1 MNAAVSGDSPCV
13 DERGRMQAKTL
24 LLAGTTLLMAPAA
37 ASAQDAPLPVAGQ
50 QPAEAPAA
58 ADNPPTEY
66 EEEDA
71 NTIVVTGT
79 RPRGSVVGDIPP
91 ENVLTPTDVRAT
103 GANDVTELL
112 EALAPQ
118 LGSAR
123 GRGGERPI
131 MLLNGQRVSSF
142 REIHDIPTEAI
153 SRVEILPEEV
163 ALKYG
168 YRADQRVVNIVLRER
183 FRSTVVSVEGTAAT
197 EGGYGAGEAD
207 LTRLM
212 IGRDSRTTL
221 DLDAEAN
228 SALTE
233 AERDILLED
242 ESGPDPRRART
253 LLGSGRQITATVTH
267 NRQLGTVGTTVN
279 AEVERNQGRS
289 LIGLGESLLE
299 PLARD
304 TVRESAHAGL
314 ALNGN
319 VSDWRWSV
327 TGNADAARNVSET
340 DRDSTDVRDRA
351 VTRTLSGDLDAV
363 ANGNVFRLPAGDAGA
378 TVRVGAS
385 TTNLDSDRRRAGA
398 DVSTSLGRTRGT
410 AALNL
415 DLPVSRRNREF
426 AALGNLTVSGNAEVE
441 QLSDFGTLTTL
452 GAGLN
457 WSPLDRLNLLASWTR
472 EEGAPTV
479 QQLGEPVLE
488 TPETRIFDFTTG
500 ETVLVTAITGGNPA
514 LEADRRD
521 VLKLG
526 GNWKPLEETDLRLR
540 VDYVRSRLADPI
552 SSFPGPTAAL
562 EAAFPERFV
571 RNSQG
576 ELVSVDLRP
585 VNYDSAK
592 RDTLRLGFDF
602 SKPLK
607 SAPPSPAAMEALHRR
622 VATAQGAA
630 PEGVPRPDSGPPPDD
645 AVTIMHGQPGGGGRG
660 GSGGRFFGSGGREG
674 GRLTFSLT
682 DTVTL
687 VDEVTIRPGV
697 PKLDFLDGD
706 AVGQTGGRPRH
717 EVEAQAGYFNNG
729 FGARLAANWRSGTR
743 VDTATG
749 DELRFSP
756 LATFDLRL
764 FANLGQRLD
773 LVAKHPW
780 LRGTSLR
787 FEVSNLLDSKPKVRN
802 SLGDVPFGYQA
813 DLLDPLGRT
822 VSISLRKLFLPPPR
836 FFRRDAPTGSR
847 PAGED

>member
-1 MNAAVSGDSPCV
+1 MNA
-13 DERGRMQAKTL
+13 RTL
-24 LLAGTTLLMAPAA
+24 LLAGTALLMVPV
-37 ASAQDAPLPVAGQ
+37 SARSQDAPAAGQ
-50 QPAEAPAA
+50 QPAEAPPPA
-58 ADNPPTEY
+58 ADESLAEY
-66 EEEDA
+66 EEDDSD
-71 NTIVVTGT
+71 TIVVVGAK
-79 RPRGSVVGDIPP
+79 PRGSVIGDIPP
-91 ENVLTPTDVRAT
+91 ENVLTPADVRAT
-103 GANDVTELL
+103 GATDVTELL
-112 EALAPQ
+112 DALAPQ
-118 LGSAR
+118 IGSAR

-131 MLLNGQRVSSF
+131 MLLNGQRISSF
-142 REIHDIPTEAI
+142 RELRDLPTEAI

-183 FRSTVVSVEGTAAT
+183 FRSTVARVEGSAST
-197 EGGYGAGEAD
+197 EGGYGAGEAE

-212 IGRDSRTTL
+212 IGKDNRTSLNL
-221 DLDAEAN
+221 DIEAN
-228 SALTE
+228 SGLTE

-242 ESGPDPRRART
+242 SSEDSEPDPRDART

-267 NRQLGTVGTTVN
+267 NRQIGTVGATVN

-289 LIGLGESLLE
+289 LVGLGESLLE

-304 TVRESAHAGL
+304 TTRESAHAGM

-319 VSDWRWSV
+319 VGDWRWSV
-327 TGNADAARNVSET
+327 TGNADAARNVTET
-340 DRDSTDVRDRA
+340 DLDVASRDRA
-351 VTRTLSGDLDAV
+351 VSSTLSGDIDAV
-363 ANGNVFRLPAGDAGA
+363 ANGNLFRLPAGDAGA

-385 TTNLDSDRRRAGA
+385 TIHLDNDRRRDGSEF
-398 DVSTSLGRTRGT
+398 STTLGRTRGT

-415 DLPVSRRNREF
+415 DLPISRRNRDF
-426 AALGNLTVSGNAEVE
+426 AALGSLTLNGNAGVE
-441 QLSDFGTLTTL
+441 QLSDFGTMTTL

-479 QQLGEPVLE
+479 QQLGDPVLD
-488 TPETRIFDFTTG
+488 TPEARIFDFTTG
-500 ETVLVTAITGGNPA
+500 ETVLVTAITGGNRE

-526 GNWKPLEETDLRLR
+526 GNWKPFEETDLRLR
-540 VDYVRSRLADPI
+540 VDYVRSRLTDPI

-571 RNSQG
+571 RNSAG

-585 VNYDSAK
+585 VNFDSAR

-602 SKPLK
+602 SKSLK
-607 SAPPSPAAMEALHRR
+607 SAPPSPAVIEAFRARR
-622 VATAQGAA
+622 AAAGQGA
-630 PEGVPRPDSGPPPDD
+630 PTEGGPPPGGGPPPDD
-645 AVTIMHGQPGGGGRG
+645 ALIVRDGPPSGGGRG
-660 GSGGRFFGSGGREG
+660 GGGGRFFGGGREG
-674 GRLTFSLT
+674 GRLSFSLT
-682 DTVTL
+682 DTITL
-687 VDEVTIRPGV
+687 LDEVTIRPGV
-697 PKLDFLDGD
+697 PKLDYLDGD
-706 AVGQTGGRPRH
+706 AVGQSGGRPRH

-729 FGARLAANWRSGTR
+729 LGARLAANWRSGSR
-743 VDTATG
+743 VNTATG

-787 FEVSNLLDSKPKVRN
+787 FEVSNLFDSKPGVRN
-802 SLGDVPFGYQA
+802 SLGDIPFGYQA

-822 VSISLRKLFLPPPR
+822 VSVTFRKLFLPPPR
-836 FFRRDAPTGSR
+836 FFRRDGAAGGGPV
-847 PAGED
+847 GED

>member
-1 MNAAVSGDSPCV
+1 MNA
-13 DERGRMQAKTL
+13 RTL
-24 LLAGTTLLMAPAA
+24 LLAGTALLMVPV
-37 ASAQDAPLPVAGQ
+37 SARSQDAPAAGQ
-50 QPAEAPAA
+50 QPAEAPPPA
-58 ADNPPTEY
+58 ADESLAEY
-66 EEEDA
+66 EEDDSD
-71 NTIVVTGT
+71 TIVVVGAK
-79 RPRGSVVGDIPP
+79 PRGSVIGDIPP
-91 ENVLTPTDVRAT
+91 ENVLTPADVRAT
-103 GANDVTELL
+103 GATDVTELL
-112 EALAPQ
+112 DALAPQ
-118 LGSAR
+118 IGSAR

-131 MLLNGQRVSSF
+131 MLLNGQRISSF
-142 REIHDIPTEAI
+142 RELRDLPTEAI

-183 FRSTVVSVEGTAAT
+183 FRSTVARVEGSAST
-197 EGGYGAGEAD
+197 EGGYGAGEAE

-212 IGRDSRTTL
+212 IGKDSRTSLNL
-221 DLDAEAN
+221 DIEAN
-228 SALTE
+228 SGLTE

-242 ESGPDPRRART
+242 SSEDSEPDPRDART

-267 NRQLGTVGTTVN
+267 NRQIGTVGATVN

-289 LIGLGESLLE
+289 LVGLGESLLE

-304 TVRESAHAGL
+304 TTRESAHAGM

-319 VSDWRWSV
+319 VGDWRWSV
-327 TGNADAARNVSET
+327 TGNADAARNVTET
-340 DRDSTDVRDRA
+340 DLDVASRDRA
-351 VTRTLSGDLDAV
+351 VSSTLSGDIDAV
-363 ANGNVFRLPAGDAGA
+363 ANGNLFRLPAGDAGA

-385 TTNLDSDRRRAGA
+385 TIHLDNDRRRDGSEF
-398 DVSTSLGRTRGT
+398 STTLGRTRGT

-415 DLPVSRRNREF
+415 DLPISRRNRDF
-426 AALGNLTVSGNAEVE
+426 AALGSLTLNGNAGVE
-441 QLSDFGTLTTL
+441 QLSDFGTMTTL

-479 QQLGEPVLE
+479 QQLGDPVLD

-500 ETVLVTAITGGNPA
+500 ETVLVTAITGGNRE

-526 GNWKPLEETDLRLR
+526 GNWKPFEETDLRLR
-540 VDYVRSRLADPI
+540 VDYVRSRLTDPI

-571 RNSQG
+571 RNSAG

-585 VNYDSAK
+585 VNFDSAR
-592 RDTLRLGFDF
+592 RDTFRLGFDF
-602 SKPLK
+602 SKSLK
-607 SAPPSPAAMEALHRR
+607 SAPPSPAVIEAFR
-622 VATAQGAA
+622 ATRAAAGQGA
-630 PEGVPRPDSGPPPDD
+630 PTEGGPPPGGGPPPDD
-645 AVTIMHGQPGGGGRG
+645 ALIVRDGPPSG
-660 GSGGRFFGSGGREG
+660 GGRFFGGGREG
-674 GRLTFSLT
+674 GRLSFSLT
-682 DTVTL
+682 DTITL
-687 VDEVTIRPGV
+687 LDEVTIGPGV
-697 PKLDFLDGD
+697 PKLDYLDGD
-706 AVGQTGGRPRH
+706 AVGQSGGRPRH

-729 FGARLAANWRSGTR
+729 LGARLAANWRSGSR
-743 VDTATG
+743 VNTATG

-773 LVAKHPW
+773 LVARHPW

-787 FEVSNLLDSKPKVRN
+787 LEVSNLFDSKPGVRN
-802 SLGDVPFGYQA
+802 SLGDIPFGYQA

-822 VSISLRKLFLPPPR
+822 VSVTFRKLFLPPPR
-836 FFRRDAPTGSR
+836 FFRRDGAAGGGPV
-847 PAGED
+847 GED

>member
-1 MNAAVSGDSPCV
+1 MNA
-13 DERGRMQAKTL
+13 RTL
-24 LLAGTTLLMAPAA
+24 LLAGTALLMVPV
-37 ASAQDAPLPVAGQ
+37 SARSQDAPAAGQ
-50 QPAEAPAA
+50 QPAEAPPPA
-58 ADNPPTEY
+58 ADESLAEY
-66 EEEDA
+66 EEDDSD
-71 NTIVVTGT
+71 TIVVVGAK
-79 RPRGSVVGDIPP
+79 PRGSVIGDIPP
-91 ENVLTPTDVRAT
+91 ENVLTPADVRAT
-103 GANDVTELL
+103 GATDVTELL
-112 EALAPQ
+112 DALAPQ
-118 LGSAR
+118 IGSAR

-131 MLLNGQRVSSF
+131 MLLNGQRISSF
-142 REIHDIPTEAI
+142 RELRDLPTEAI

-183 FRSTVVSVEGTAAT
+183 FRSTVARVEGSAST
-197 EGGYGAGEAD
+197 EGGYGAGEAE

-212 IGRDSRTTL
+212 IGKDNRTSLNL
-221 DLDAEAN
+221 DIEAN
-228 SALTE
+228 SGLTE

-242 ESGPDPRRART
+242 SSEDSEPDPRDART

-267 NRQLGTVGTTVN
+267 NRQIGTVGATVN

-289 LIGLGESLLE
+289 LVGLGESLLE

-304 TVRESAHAGL
+304 TTRESAHAGM

-319 VSDWRWSV
+319 VGDWRWSV
-327 TGNADAARNVSET
+327 TGNADAARNVTET
-340 DRDSTDVRDRA
+340 DLDVASRDRA
-351 VTRTLSGDLDAV
+351 VSSTLSGDIDAV
-363 ANGNVFRLPAGDAGA
+363 ANGNLFRLPAGDAGA

-385 TTNLDSDRRRAGA
+385 TIHLDNDRRRDGSEF
-398 DVSTSLGRTRGT
+398 STTLGRTRGT

-415 DLPVSRRNREF
+415 DLPISRRNRDF
-426 AALGNLTVSGNAEVE
+426 AALGSLTLNGNAGVE
-441 QLSDFGTLTTL
+441 QLSDFGTMTTL

-479 QQLGEPVLE
+479 QQLGDPVLD
-488 TPETRIFDFTTG
+488 TPEARIFDFTTG
-500 ETVLVTAITGGNPA
+500 ETVLVTAITGGNRE

-526 GNWKPLEETDLRLR
+526 GNWKPFEETDLRLR
-540 VDYVRSRLADPI
+540 VDYVRSRLTDPI

-571 RNSQG
+571 RNSAG

-585 VNYDSAK
+585 VNFDSAR
-592 RDTLRLGFDF
+592 RDTFRLGFDF
-602 SKPLK
+602 SKSLK
-607 SAPPSPAAMEALHRR
+607 SAPPSPAVIEAFRARR
-622 VATAQGAA
+622 AAAGQGA
-630 PEGVPRPDSGPPPDD
+630 PTEGGPPPGGEPPPDD
-645 AVTIMHGQPGGGGRG
+645 ALIVRDGPPSGGGRG
-660 GSGGRFFGSGGREG
+660 GGGGRFFGGGREG

-682 DTVTL
+682 DTITL

-697 PKLDFLDGD
+697 PKLDYLDGD
-706 AVGQTGGRPRH
+706 AVGQSGGRPRH

-729 FGARLAANWRSGTR
+729 LGARLAANWRSGSR
-743 VDTATG
+743 VNTATG

-773 LVAKHPW
+773 LVARHPW

-787 FEVSNLLDSKPKVRN
+787 LEVSNLFDSKPGVRN
-802 SLGDVPFGYQA
+802 SLGDIPFGYQA

-822 VSISLRKLFLPPPR
+822 VSVTFRKLFLPPPR
-836 FFRRDAPTGSR
+836 FFRRDGAAGGGPV
-847 PAGED
+847 GED

>member
-1 MNAAVSGDSPCV
+1 MNA
-13 DERGRMQAKTL
+13 RTL
-24 LLAGTTLLMAPAA
+24 LLAGTALLMVPV
-37 ASAQDAPLPVAGQ
+37 SARSQDAPAAGQ
-50 QPAEAPAA
+50 QPAEAPPPA
-58 ADNPPTEY
+58 ADESLAEY
-66 EEEDA
+66 EEDDSD
-71 NTIVVTGT
+71 TIVVVGAK
-79 RPRGSVVGDIPP
+79 PRGSVIGDIPP
-91 ENVLTPTDVRAT
+91 ENVLTPADVRAT
-103 GANDVTELL
+103 GATDVTELL
-112 EALAPQ
+112 DALAPQ
-118 LGSAR
+118 IGSAR

-131 MLLNGQRVSSF
+131 MLLNGQRISSF
-142 REIHDIPTEAI
+142 RELRDLPTEAI

-183 FRSTVVSVEGTAAT
+183 FRSTVARVEGSAST
-197 EGGYGAGEAD
+197 EGGYGAGEAE

-212 IGRDSRTTL
+212 IGKDSRTSLNL
-221 DLDAEAN
+221 DIEAN
-228 SALTE
+228 SGLTE

-242 ESGPDPRRART
+242 SSEDSEPDPRDART

-267 NRQLGTVGTTVN
+267 NRQIGTVGATVN

-289 LIGLGESLLE
+289 LVGLGESLLE

-304 TVRESAHAGL
+304 TTRESAHAGM

-319 VSDWRWSV
+319 VGDWRWSV
-327 TGNADAARNVSET
+327 TGNADAARNVTET
-340 DRDSTDVRDRA
+340 DLDVASRDRA
-351 VTRTLSGDLDAV
+351 VSSTLSGDIDAV
-363 ANGNVFRLPAGDAGA
+363 ANGNLFRLPAGDAGA

-385 TTNLDSDRRRAGA
+385 TIHLDNDRRRDGSEF
-398 DVSTSLGRTRGT
+398 STTLGRTRGT

-415 DLPVSRRNREF
+415 DLPISRRNRDF
-426 AALGNLTVSGNAEVE
+426 AALGSLTLNGNAGVE
-441 QLSDFGTLTTL
+441 QLSDFGTMTTL

-479 QQLGEPVLE
+479 QQLGDPVLD
-488 TPETRIFDFTTG
+488 TPEARIFDFTTG
-500 ETVLVTAITGGNPA
+500 ETVLVTAITGGNRE

-526 GNWKPLEETDLRLR
+526 GNWKPFEETDLRLR
-540 VDYVRSRLADPI
+540 VDYVRSRLTDPI

-571 RNSQG
+571 RNSAG

-585 VNYDSAK
+585 VNFDSAR

-602 SKPLK
+602 SKSLK
-607 SAPPSPAAMEALHRR
+607 SAPPSPAVIEAFRARR
-622 VATAQGAA
+622 AAAGQGA
-630 PEGVPRPDSGPPPDD
+630 PTEGGPPPGGEPPPDD
-645 AVTIMHGQPGGGGRG
+645 ALIVRDGPPSG
-660 GSGGRFFGSGGREG
+660 GGRFFGGGREG
-674 GRLTFSLT
+674 GRLSFSLT
-682 DTVTL
+682 DTITL
-687 VDEVTIRPGV
+687 LDEVTIRPGV
-697 PKLDFLDGD
+697 PKLDYLDGD
-706 AVGQTGGRPRH
+706 AVGQSGGRPRH

-729 FGARLAANWRSGTR
+729 LGARLAANWRSGSR
-743 VDTATG
+743 VNTATG

-773 LVAKHPW
+773 LVARHPW

-787 FEVSNLLDSKPKVRN
+787 LEVSNLFDSKPGVRN
-802 SLGDVPFGYQA
+802 SLGDIPFGYQA

-822 VSISLRKLFLPPPR
+822 VSVTFRKLFLPPPR
-836 FFRRDAPTGSR
+836 FFRRDGA
-847 PAGED
+847 AGGGPVGDD

>member
-1 MNAAVSGDSPCV
+1 MNA
-13 DERGRMQAKTL
+13 RTL
-24 LLAGTTLLMAPAA
+24 LLAGTALLMVPV
-37 ASAQDAPLPVAGQ
+37 SARSQDAPAAGQ
-50 QPAEAPAA
+50 QPAEAP
-58 ADNPPTEY
+58 PPAGDESLAEY
-66 EEEDA
+66 EEDDSD
-71 NTIVVTGT
+71 TIVVVGAK
-79 RPRGSVVGDIPP
+79 PRGSVIGDIPP
-91 ENVLTPTDVRAT
+91 ENVLTPADVRAT
-103 GANDVTELL
+103 GATDVTELL
-112 EALAPQ
+112 DALAPQ
-118 LGSAR
+118 IGSAR

-131 MLLNGQRVSSF
+131 MLLNGQRISSF
-142 REIHDIPTEAI
+142 RELRDLPTEAI

-183 FRSTVVSVEGTAAT
+183 FRSTVARVEGSAST
-197 EGGYGAGEAD
+197 EGGYGAGEAE

-212 IGRDSRTTL
+212 IGKDSRTSLNL
-221 DLDAEAN
+221 DIEAN
-228 SALTE
+228 SGLTE

-242 ESGPDPRRART
+242 SSEDSEPDPRDART

-267 NRQLGTVGTTVN
+267 NRQIGTVGATVN

-289 LIGLGESLLE
+289 LVGLGESLLE

-304 TVRESAHAGL
+304 TTRESAHAGM

-319 VSDWRWSV
+319 VGDWRWSV
-327 TGNADAARNVSET
+327 TGNADAARNVTET
-340 DRDSTDVRDRA
+340 DLDVASRDRA
-351 VTRTLSGDLDAV
+351 VSSTLSGDIDAV
-363 ANGNVFRLPAGDAGA
+363 ANGNLFRLPAGDAGA

-385 TTNLDSDRRRAGA
+385 TIHLDNDRRRDGSEF
-398 DVSTSLGRTRGT
+398 STTLGRTRGT

-415 DLPVSRRNREF
+415 DLPISRRNRDF
-426 AALGNLTVSGNAEVE
+426 AALGSLTLNGNAGVE
-441 QLSDFGTLTTL
+441 QLSDFGTMTTL

-479 QQLGEPVLE
+479 QQLGDPVLD
-488 TPETRIFDFTTG
+488 TPEARICDFTTG
-500 ETVLVTAITGGNPA
+500 ETVLVTAITGGNRE

-526 GNWKPLEETDLRLR
+526 GNWKPFEETDLRLR
-540 VDYVRSRLADPI
+540 VDYVRSRLTDPI

-571 RNSQG
+571 RNSAG

-585 VNYDSAK
+585 VNFDSAR
-592 RDTLRLGFDF
+592 RDTFRLGFDF
-602 SKPLK
+602 SKSLK
-607 SAPPSPAAMEALHRR
+607 SAPPSPAVIEAFR
-622 VATAQGAA
+622 ATRAAAGQGA
-630 PEGVPRPDSGPPPDD
+630 PTEGGPPPAGEPPPDD
-645 AVTIMHGQPGGGGRG
+645 ALIVREGPPSGGGRG
-660 GSGGRFFGSGGREG
+660 GGGGRFFGGGREG

-682 DTVTL
+682 DTITL

-697 PKLDFLDGD
+697 PKLDYLDGD
-706 AVGQTGGRPRH
+706 AVGQSGGRPRH

-729 FGARLAANWRSGTR
+729 LGARLAANWRSGSR
-743 VDTATG
+743 VNTATG

-787 FEVSNLLDSKPKVRN
+787 FEVSNLFDSKPRVRN
-802 SLGDVPFGYQA
+802 SLGDIPFGYQA

-822 VSISLRKLFLPPPR
+822 VSVTFRKLFLPPPR
-836 FFRRDAPTGSR
+836 FFRRDGAAGGGPV
-847 PAGED
+847 GED

>member
-1 MNAAVSGDSPCV
+1 MNA
-13 DERGRMQAKTL
+13 RTL
-24 LLAGTTLLMAPAA
+24 LLAGTALLMVPV
-37 ASAQDAPLPVAGQ
+37 SARSQDAPAAGQ
-50 QPAEAPAA
+50 QPAEAPPPA
-58 ADNPPTEY
+58 ADESLAEY
-66 EEEDA
+66 EEDDSD
-71 NTIVVTGT
+71 TIVVVGAK
-79 RPRGSVVGDIPP
+79 PRGSVIGDIPP
-91 ENVLTPTDVRAT
+91 ENVLTPADVRAT
-103 GANDVTELL
+103 GATDVTELL
-112 EALAPQ
+112 DALAPQ
-118 LGSAR
+118 IGSAR

-131 MLLNGQRVSSF
+131 MLLNGQRISSF
-142 REIHDIPTEAI
+142 RELRDLPTEAI

-183 FRSTVVSVEGTAAT
+183 FRSTVARVEGSAST
-197 EGGYGAGEAD
+197 EGGYGAGEAE

-212 IGRDSRTTL
+212 IGKDSRTSLNL
-221 DLDAEAN
+221 DIEAN
-228 SALTE
+228 SGLTE

-242 ESGPDPRRART
+242 SSEDSEPDPRDART

-267 NRQLGTVGTTVN
+267 NRQIGTVGATVN

-289 LIGLGESLLE
+289 LVGLGESLLE

-304 TVRESAHAGL
+304 TTRESAHAGM

-319 VSDWRWSV
+319 VGDWRWSV
-327 TGNADAARNVSET
+327 TGNADAARNVTET
-340 DRDSTDVRDRA
+340 DLDVASRDRA
-351 VTRTLSGDLDAV
+351 VSSTLSGDIDAV
-363 ANGNVFRLPAGDAGA
+363 ANGNLFRLPAGDAGA

-385 TTNLDSDRRRAGA
+385 TIHLDNDRRRDGSEF
-398 DVSTSLGRTRGT
+398 STTLGRTRGT

-415 DLPVSRRNREF
+415 DLPISRRNRDF
-426 AALGNLTVSGNAEVE
+426 AALGSLTLNGNAGVE
-441 QLSDFGTLTTL
+441 QLSDFGTMTTL

-479 QQLGEPVLE
+479 QQLGDPVLD

-500 ETVLVTAITGGNPA
+500 ETVLVTAITGGNRE

-526 GNWKPLEETDLRLR
+526 GNWKPFEETDLRLR
-540 VDYVRSRLADPI
+540 VDYVRSRLTDPI

-571 RNSQG
+571 RNSAG

-585 VNYDSAK
+585 VNFDSAR
-592 RDTLRLGFDF
+592 RDTFRLGFDF
-602 SKPLK
+602 SKSLK
-607 SAPPSPAAMEALHRR
+607 SAPPSPAVIEAFR
-622 VATAQGAA
+622 ATRAAAGQGA
-630 PEGVPRPDSGPPPDD
+630 PTEGGPPPGGGPPPDD
-645 AVTIMHGQPGGGGRG
+645 ALIVRDGPPSGGGRG
-660 GSGGRFFGSGGREG
+660 GGGGRFFGGGREG
-674 GRLTFSLT
+674 GRLSFSLT
-682 DTVTL
+682 DTITL
-687 VDEVTIRPGV
+687 LDEVTIGPGV
-697 PKLDFLDGD
+697 PKLDYLDGD
-706 AVGQTGGRPRH
+706 AVGQSGGRPRH

-729 FGARLAANWRSGTR
+729 LGARLAANWRSGSR
-743 VDTATG
+743 VNTATG

-773 LVAKHPW
+773 LVARHPW

-787 FEVSNLLDSKPKVRN
+787 LEVSNLFDSKPGVRN
-802 SLGDVPFGYQA
+802 SLGDIPFGYQA

-822 VSISLRKLFLPPPR
+822 VSVTFRKLFLPPPR
-836 FFRRDAPTGSR
+836 FFRRDGAAGGGPV
-847 PAGED
+847 GED

>member
-1 MNAAVSGDSPCV
+1 MNA
-13 DERGRMQAKTL
+13 RTL
-24 LLAGTTLLMAPAA
+24 LLAGTALLMVPV
-37 ASAQDAPLPVAGQ
+37 SARSQDAPAAGQ
-50 QPAEAPAA
+50 QPAEAPPPA
-58 ADNPPTEY
+58 ADESLAEY
-66 EEEDA
+66 EEDDSD
-71 NTIVVTGT
+71 TIVVVGAK
-79 RPRGSVVGDIPP
+79 PRGSVIGDIPP
-91 ENVLTPTDVRAT
+91 ENVLTPADVRAT
-103 GANDVTELL
+103 GATDVTELL
-112 EALAPQ
+112 DALAPQ
-118 LGSAR
+118 IGSAR

-131 MLLNGQRVSSF
+131 MLLNGQRISSF
-142 REIHDIPTEAI
+142 RELRDLPTEAI

-183 FRSTVVSVEGTAAT
+183 FRSTVARVEGSAST
-197 EGGYGAGEAD
+197 EGGYGAGEAE

-212 IGRDSRTTL
+212 IGKDNRTSLNL
-221 DLDAEAN
+221 DIEAN
-228 SALTE
+228 SGLTE

-242 ESGPDPRRART
+242 SSEDSEPDPRDART

-267 NRQLGTVGTTVN
+267 NRQIGTVGATVN

-289 LIGLGESLLE
+289 LVGLGESLLE

-304 TVRESAHAGL
+304 TTRESAHAGM

-319 VSDWRWSV
+319 VGDWRWSV
-327 TGNADAARNVSET
+327 TGNADAARNVTET
-340 DRDSTDVRDRA
+340 DLDVASRDRA
-351 VTRTLSGDLDAV
+351 VSSTLSGDIDAV
-363 ANGNVFRLPAGDAGA
+363 ANGNLFRLPAGDAGA

-385 TTNLDSDRRRAGA
+385 TIHLDNDRRRDGSEF
-398 DVSTSLGRTRGT
+398 STTLGRTRGT

-415 DLPVSRRNREF
+415 DLPISRRNRDF
-426 AALGNLTVSGNAEVE
+426 AALGSLTLNGNAGVE
-441 QLSDFGTLTTL
+441 QLSDFGTMTTL

-479 QQLGEPVLE
+479 QQLGDPVLD

-500 ETVLVTAITGGNPA
+500 ETVLVTAITGGNRE

-526 GNWKPLEETDLRLR
+526 GNWKPFEETDLRLR
-540 VDYVRSRLADPI
+540 VDYVRSRLTDPI

-571 RNSQG
+571 RNSAG

-585 VNYDSAK
+585 VNFDSAR
-592 RDTLRLGFDF
+592 RDTFRLGFDF
-602 SKPLK
+602 SKSLK
-607 SAPPSPAAMEALHRR
+607 SAPPSPAVIEAFR
-622 VATAQGAA
+622 ATRAAAGQGA
-630 PEGVPRPDSGPPPDD
+630 PTEGGPPPGGGPPPDD
-645 AVTIMHGQPGGGGRG
+645 ALIVRDGPPSG
-660 GSGGRFFGSGGREG
+660 GGRFFGGGREG

-682 DTVTL
+682 DTITL

-697 PKLDFLDGD
+697 PKLDYLDGD
-706 AVGQTGGRPRH
+706 AVGQSGGRPRH

-729 FGARLAANWRSGTR
+729 LGARLAANWRSGSR
-743 VDTATG
+743 VNTATG

-773 LVAKHPW
+773 LVARHPW

-787 FEVSNLLDSKPKVRN
+787 LEVSNLFDSKPGVRN
-802 SLGDVPFGYQA
+802 SLGDIPFGYQA

-822 VSISLRKLFLPPPR
+822 VSVTFRKLFLPPPR
-836 FFRRDAPTGSR
+836 FFRRDGAAGGGPV
-847 PAGED
+847 GED

>member
-1 MNAAVSGDSPCV
+1 MNA
-13 DERGRMQAKTL
+13 RTL
-24 LLAGTTLLMAPAA
+24 LLAGTALLMVPV
-37 ASAQDAPLPVAGQ
+37 SARSQDAPAAGQ
-50 QPAEAPAA
+50 QPAEAPPPA
-58 ADNPPTEY
+58 ADESLAEY
-66 EEEDA
+66 EEDDSD
-71 NTIVVTGT
+71 TIVVVGAK
-79 RPRGSVVGDIPP
+79 PRGSVIGDIPP
-91 ENVLTPTDVRAT
+91 ENVLTPADVRAT
-103 GANDVTELL
+103 GATDVTELL
-112 EALAPQ
+112 DALAPQ
-118 LGSAR
+118 IGSAR

-131 MLLNGQRVSSF
+131 MLLNGQRISSF
-142 REIHDIPTEAI
+142 RELRDLPTEAI
-153 SRVEILPEEV
+153 SRVEVLPEEV

-183 FRSTVVSVEGTAAT
+183 FRSTVARVEGSAST
-197 EGGYGAGEAD
+197 EGGYGAGEAE

-212 IGRDSRTTL
+212 IGKDNRTSLNL
-221 DLDAEAN
+221 DIEAN
-228 SALTE
+228 SGLTE

-242 ESGPDPRRART
+242 SSEDSEPDPRDART

-267 NRQLGTVGTTVN
+267 NRQIGTVGATVN

-289 LIGLGESLLE
+289 LVGLGESLLE

-304 TVRESAHAGL
+304 TTRESAHAGM

-319 VSDWRWSV
+319 VGDWRWSV
-327 TGNADAARNVSET
+327 TGNADAARNVTET
-340 DRDSTDVRDRA
+340 DLDVASRDRA
-351 VTRTLSGDLDAV
+351 VSSTLSGDIDAV
-363 ANGNVFRLPAGDAGA
+363 ANGNLFRLPAGDAGA

-385 TTNLDSDRRRAGA
+385 TIHLDNDRRRDGSEF
-398 DVSTSLGRTRGT
+398 STTLGRTRGT

-415 DLPVSRRNREF
+415 DLPISRRNRDF
-426 AALGNLTVSGNAEVE
+426 AALGSLTLNGNAGVE
-441 QLSDFGTLTTL
+441 QLSDFGTMTTL

-479 QQLGEPVLE
+479 QQLGDPVLD
-488 TPETRIFDFTTG
+488 TPEARIFDFTTG
-500 ETVLVTAITGGNPA
+500 ETVLVTAITGGNRE

-526 GNWKPLEETDLRLR
+526 GNWKPFEETDLRLR
-540 VDYVRSRLADPI
+540 VDYVRSRLTDPI

-571 RNSQG
+571 RNSAG

-585 VNYDSAK
+585 VNFDSAR

-602 SKPLK
+602 SKSLK
-607 SAPPSPAAMEALHRR
+607 SAPPSPAVIEAFR
-622 VATAQGAA
+622 ATRAAAGQGA
-630 PEGVPRPDSGPPPDD
+630 PTEGGPPPGGGPPPDD
-645 AVTIMHGQPGGGGRG
+645 ALIVRDGPPSGGGRG
-660 GSGGRFFGSGGREG
+660 GGGGRFFGGGREG

-682 DTVTL
+682 DTITL
-687 VDEVTIRPGV
+687 LDEVTIRPGV
-697 PKLDFLDGD
+697 PKLDYLDGD
-706 AVGQTGGRPRH
+706 AVGQSGGRPRH

-729 FGARLAANWRSGTR
+729 LGARLSANWRSGSR
-743 VDTATG
+743 VNTATG

-787 FEVSNLLDSKPKVRN
+787 FEVSNLFDSKPGVRN
-802 SLGDVPFGYQA
+802 SLGDIPFGYQA

-822 VSISLRKLFLPPPR
+822 VSVTFRKLFLPPPR
-836 FFRRDAPTGSR
+836 FFRRDGAAGGGPV
-847 PAGED
+847 GED

>member
-1 MNAAVSGDSPCV
+1 MNA
-13 DERGRMQAKTL
+13 RTL
-24 LLAGTTLLMAPAA
+24 LLAGTALLMVPV
-37 ASAQDAPLPVAGQ
+37 SARSQDAPAAGQ
-50 QPAEAPAA
+50 QPAEAPPPA
-58 ADNPPTEY
+58 ADESLAEY
-66 EEEDA
+66 EEDDSD
-71 NTIVVTGT
+71 TIVVVGAK
-79 RPRGSVVGDIPP
+79 PRGSVIGDIPP
-91 ENVLTPTDVRAT
+91 ENVLTPADVRAT
-103 GANDVTELL
+103 GATDVTELL
-112 EALAPQ
+112 DALAPQ
-118 LGSAR
+118 IGSAR

-131 MLLNGQRVSSF
+131 MLLNGQRISSF
-142 REIHDIPTEAI
+142 RELRDLPTEAI

-183 FRSTVVSVEGTAAT
+183 FRSTVARVEGSAST
-197 EGGYGAGEAD
+197 EGGYGAGEAE

-212 IGRDSRTTL
+212 IGKDSRTSLNL
-221 DLDAEAN
+221 DIEAN
-228 SALTE
+228 SGLTE

-242 ESGPDPRRART
+242 SSEDSEPDPRDART

-267 NRQLGTVGTTVN
+267 NRQIGTVGATVN

-289 LIGLGESLLE
+289 LVGLGESLLE

-304 TVRESAHAGL
+304 TTRESAHAGM

-319 VSDWRWSV
+319 VGDWRWSV
-327 TGNADAARNVSET
+327 TGNADAARNVTET
-340 DRDSTDVRDRA
+340 DLDVASRDRA
-351 VTRTLSGDLDAV
+351 VSSTLSGDIDAV
-363 ANGNVFRLPAGDAGA
+363 ANGNLFRLPAGDAGA

-385 TTNLDSDRRRAGA
+385 TIHLDNDRRRDGSEF
-398 DVSTSLGRTRGT
+398 STTLGRTRGT

-415 DLPVSRRNREF
+415 DLPISRRNRDF
-426 AALGNLTVSGNAEVE
+426 AALGSLTLNGNAGVE
-441 QLSDFGTLTTL
+441 QLSDFGTMTTL

-479 QQLGEPVLE
+479 QQLGDPVLD

-500 ETVLVTAITGGNPA
+500 ETVLVTAITGGNRE

-526 GNWKPLEETDLRLR
+526 GNWKPFEETDLRLR
-540 VDYVRSRLADPI
+540 VDYVRSRLTDPI

-571 RNSQG
+571 RNSAG

-585 VNYDSAK
+585 VNFDSAR
-592 RDTLRLGFDF
+592 RDTFRLGFDF
-602 SKPLK
+602 SKSLK
-607 SAPPSPAAMEALHRR
+607 SAPPSPAVIEAFR
-622 VATAQGAA
+622 ATRAAAGQGA
-630 PEGVPRPDSGPPPDD
+630 PTEGGPPPGGGPPPDD
-645 AVTIMHGQPGGGGRG
+645 ALIVRDGPPSGGGRG
-660 GSGGRFFGSGGREG
+660 GGGGRFFGGGREG

-682 DTVTL
+682 DTITL

-697 PKLDFLDGD
+697 PKLDYLDGD
-706 AVGQTGGRPRH
+706 AVGQSGGRPRH

-729 FGARLAANWRSGTR
+729 LGARLAANWRSGSR
-743 VDTATG
+743 VNTATG

-773 LVAKHPW
+773 LVARHPW

-787 FEVSNLLDSKPKVRN
+787 LEVSNLFDSKPGVRN
-802 SLGDVPFGYQA
+802 SLGDIPFGYQA

-822 VSISLRKLFLPPPR
+822 VSVTFRKLFLPPPR
-836 FFRRDAPTGSR
+836 FFRRDGAAGGGPV
-847 PAGED
+847 GED

>member
-1 MNAAVSGDSPCV
+1 MNA
-13 DERGRMQAKTL
+13 RTL
-24 LLAGTTLLMAPAA
+24 LLAGTALLMVPV
-37 ASAQDAPLPVAGQ
+37 SARSQDAPAAGQ
-50 QPAEAPAA
+50 QPAEAPPPA
-58 ADNPPTEY
+58 ADESLAEY
-66 EEEDA
+66 EEDDSD
-71 NTIVVTGT
+71 TIVVVGAK
-79 RPRGSVVGDIPP
+79 PRGSVIGDIPP
-91 ENVLTPTDVRAT
+91 ENVLTPADVRAT
-103 GANDVTELL
+103 GATDVTELL
-112 EALAPQ
+112 DALAPQ
-118 LGSAR
+118 IGSAR

-131 MLLNGQRVSSF
+131 MLLNGQRISSF
-142 REIHDIPTEAI
+142 RELRDLPTEAI

-183 FRSTVVSVEGTAAT
+183 FRSTVARVEGSAST
-197 EGGYGAGEAD
+197 EGGYGAGEAE

-212 IGRDSRTTL
+212 IGKDSRTSLNL
-221 DLDAEAN
+221 DIEAN
-228 SALTE
+228 SGLTE

-242 ESGPDPRRART
+242 SSEDSEPDPRDART

-267 NRQLGTVGTTVN
+267 NRQLDTVGATVN

-289 LIGLGESLLE
+289 LVGLGESLLE

-304 TVRESAHAGL
+304 TTRESAHAGM

-319 VSDWRWSV
+319 VGDWRWSV
-327 TGNADAARNVSET
+327 TGNADAARNVTET
-340 DRDSTDVRDRA
+340 DLDVASRDRA
-351 VTRTLSGDLDAV
+351 VSSTLSGDIDAV
-363 ANGNVFRLPAGDAGA
+363 ANGNLFRLPAGDAGA

-385 TTNLDSDRRRAGA
+385 TIHLDNDRRRDGSEF
-398 DVSTSLGRTRGT
+398 STTLGRTRGT

-415 DLPVSRRNREF
+415 DLPISRRNRDF
-426 AALGNLTVSGNAEVE
+426 AALGSLTLNGNAGVE
-441 QLSDFGTLTTL
+441 QLSDFGTMTTL

-479 QQLGEPVLE
+479 QQLGDPVLD

-500 ETVLVTAITGGNPA
+500 ETVLVTAITGGNRE

-526 GNWKPLEETDLRLR
+526 GNWKPFEETDLRLR
-540 VDYVRSRLADPI
+540 VDYVRSRLTDPI

-571 RNSQG
+571 RNSAG

-585 VNYDSAK
+585 VNFDSAR

-602 SKPLK
+602 SKSLK
-607 SAPPSPAAMEALHRR
+607 SAPPSPAVIEAFRARR
-622 VATAQGAA
+622 AAAGQGA
-630 PEGVPRPDSGPPPDD
+630 PTEGGPPPGGGPPPDD
-645 AVTIMHGQPGGGGRG
+645 ALIVRDGPPSG
-660 GSGGRFFGSGGREG
+660 GGRFFGGGREG

-682 DTVTL
+682 DTITL

-697 PKLDFLDGD
+697 PKLDYLDGD
-706 AVGQTGGRPRH
+706 AVGQSGGRPRH

-729 FGARLAANWRSGTR
+729 LGARLAANWRSGSR
-743 VDTATG
+743 VNTATG

-773 LVAKHPW
+773 LVARHPW

-787 FEVSNLLDSKPKVRN
+787 LEVSNLFDSKPGVRN
-802 SLGDVPFGYQA
+802 SLGDIPFGYQA

-822 VSISLRKLFLPPPR
+822 VSVTFRKLFLPPPR
-836 FFRRDAPTGSR
+836 FFRRDGAAGGGPV
-847 PAGED
+847 GED

>member
-1 MNAAVSGDSPCV
+1 MNA
-13 DERGRMQAKTL
+13 RTL
-24 LLAGTTLLMAPAA
+24 LLAGTALLMVPVSARSQHAPA
-37 ASAQDAPLPVAGQ
+37 AGQ
-50 QPAEAPAA
+50 QPAEAPPPA
-58 ADNPPTEY
+58 ADESLAEY
-66 EEEDA
+66 EEDDSD
-71 NTIVVTGT
+71 TIVVVGAK
-79 RPRGSVVGDIPP
+79 PRGSVIGDIPP
-91 ENVLTPTDVRAT
+91 ENVLTPADVRAT
-103 GANDVTELL
+103 GATDVTELL
-112 EALAPQ
+112 DALAPQ
-118 LGSAR
+118 IGSAR

-131 MLLNGQRVSSF
+131 MLLNGQRISSF
-142 REIHDIPTEAI
+142 RELRDLPTEAI

-183 FRSTVVSVEGTAAT
+183 FRSTVARVEGSAST
-197 EGGYGAGEAD
+197 EGGYGAGEAE

-212 IGRDSRTTL
+212 IGKDSRTSLNL
-221 DLDAEAN
+221 DIEAN
-228 SALTE
+228 SGLTE

-242 ESGPDPRRART
+242 SSEDSEPDPRDART

-267 NRQLGTVGTTVN
+267 NRQIGTVGATVN

-289 LIGLGESLLE
+289 LVGLGESLLE

-304 TVRESAHAGL
+304 TTRESAHAGM

-319 VSDWRWSV
+319 VGDWRWSV
-327 TGNADAARNVSET
+327 TGNADAARNVTET
-340 DRDSTDVRDRA
+340 DLDVASRDRA
-351 VTRTLSGDLDAV
+351 VSSTLSGDIDAV
-363 ANGNVFRLPAGDAGA
+363 ANGNLFRLPAGDAGA

-385 TTNLDSDRRRAGA
+385 TIHLDNDRRRDGSEF
-398 DVSTSLGRTRGT
+398 STTLGRTRGT

-415 DLPVSRRNREF
+415 DLPISRRNRDF
-426 AALGNLTVSGNAEVE
+426 AALGSLTLNGNAGVE
-441 QLSDFGTLTTL
+441 QLSDFGTMTTL

-479 QQLGEPVLE
+479 QQLGDPVLD
-488 TPETRIFDFTTG
+488 TPEARIFDFTTG
-500 ETVLVTAITGGNPA
+500 ETVLVTAITGGNRE

-526 GNWKPLEETDLRLR
+526 GNWKPFEETDLRLR
-540 VDYVRSRLADPI
+540 VDYVRSRLTDPI

-571 RNSQG
+571 RNSAG

-585 VNYDSAK
+585 VNFDSAR
-592 RDTLRLGFDF
+592 RDTFRLGFDF
-602 SKPLK
+602 SKSLK
-607 SAPPSPAAMEALHRR
+607 SAPPSPAVIEAFRARR
-622 VATAQGAA
+622 AAAGQGA
-630 PEGVPRPDSGPPPDD
+630 PTEGGPPPGGEPPPDD
-645 AVTIMHGQPGGGGRG
+645 ALIVREGPPSGGGRG
-660 GSGGRFFGSGGREG
+660 GGGGRFFGGGREG

-682 DTVTL
+682 DTITL

-697 PKLDFLDGD
+697 PKLDYLDGD
-706 AVGQTGGRPRH
+706 AVGQSGGRPRH

-729 FGARLAANWRSGTR
+729 LGARLAANWRSGSR
-743 VDTATG
+743 VNTATG

-773 LVAKHPW
+773 LVARHPW

-787 FEVSNLLDSKPKVRN
+787 LEVSNLFDSKPGVRN
-802 SLGDVPFGYQA
+802 SLGDIPFGYQA

-822 VSISLRKLFLPPPR
+822 VSVTFRKLFLPPPR
-836 FFRRDAPTGSR
+836 FFRRDGA
-847 PAGED
+847 AGGGPVGDD

>member
-1 MNAAVSGDSPCV
+1 MNA
-13 DERGRMQAKTL
+13 RTL
-24 LLAGTTLLMAPAA
+24 LLAGTALLMVPV
-37 ASAQDAPLPVAGQ
+37 SARSQDAPAAGQ
-50 QPAEAPAA
+50 QPAEAPPPA
-58 ADNPPTEY
+58 ADESLAEY
-66 EEEDA
+66 EEDDSD
-71 NTIVVTGT
+71 TIVVVGAK
-79 RPRGSVVGDIPP
+79 PRGSVIGDIPP
-91 ENVLTPTDVRAT
+91 ENVLTPADVRAT
-103 GANDVTELL
+103 GATDVTELL
-112 EALAPQ
+112 DALAPQ
-118 LGSAR
+118 IGSAR

-131 MLLNGQRVSSF
+131 MLLNGQRISSF
-142 REIHDIPTEAI
+142 RELRDLPTEAI

-183 FRSTVVSVEGTAAT
+183 FRSTVARVEGSAST
-197 EGGYGAGEAD
+197 EGGYGAGEAE

-212 IGRDSRTTL
+212 IGKDSRTSLNL
-221 DLDAEAN
+221 DIEAN
-228 SALTE
+228 SGLTE

-242 ESGPDPRRART
+242 SSEDSEPDPRDART

-267 NRQLGTVGTTVN
+267 NRQIGTVGATVN

-289 LIGLGESLLE
+289 LVGLGESLLE

-304 TVRESAHAGL
+304 TTRESAHAGM

-319 VSDWRWSV
+319 VGDWRWSV
-327 TGNADAARNVSET
+327 TGNADAARNVTET
-340 DRDSTDVRDRA
+340 DLDVASRDRA
-351 VTRTLSGDLDAV
+351 VSSTLSGDIDAV
-363 ANGNVFRLPAGDAGA
+363 ANGNLFRLPAGDAGA

-385 TTNLDSDRRRAGA
+385 TIHLDNDRRRDGSEF
-398 DVSTSLGRTRGT
+398 STTLGRTRGT

-415 DLPVSRRNREF
+415 DLPISRRNRDF
-426 AALGNLTVSGNAEVE
+426 AALGSLTLNGNAGVE
-441 QLSDFGTLTTL
+441 QLSDFGTMTTL

-479 QQLGEPVLE
+479 QQLGDPVLD

-500 ETVLVTAITGGNPA
+500 ETVLVTAITGGNRE

-526 GNWKPLEETDLRLR
+526 GNWKPFEETDLRLR
-540 VDYVRSRLADPI
+540 VDYVRSRLTDPI

-571 RNSQG
+571 RNSAG

-585 VNYDSAK
+585 VNFDSAR
-592 RDTLRLGFDF
+592 RDTFRLGFDF
-602 SKPLK
+602 SKSLK
-607 SAPPSPAAMEALHRR
+607 SAPPSPAVIEAFR
-622 VATAQGAA
+622 ATRAAAGQGA
-630 PEGVPRPDSGPPPDD
+630 PTEGGPPPGGGPPPDD
-645 AVTIMHGQPGGGGRG
+645 ALIVRDGPPSG
-660 GSGGRFFGSGGREG
+660 GGRFFGGGREG
-674 GRLTFSLT
+674 GRLSFSLT
-682 DTVTL
+682 DTITL
-687 VDEVTIRPGV
+687 LDEVTIGPGV
-697 PKLDFLDGD
+697 PKLDYLDGD
-706 AVGQTGGRPRH
+706 AVGQSGGRPRH

-729 FGARLAANWRSGTR
+729 LGARLAANWRSGSR
-743 VDTATG
+743 VNTATG

-787 FEVSNLLDSKPKVRN
+787 FEVSNLFDSKPGVRN
-802 SLGDVPFGYQA
+802 SLGDIPFGYQA

-822 VSISLRKLFLPPPR
+822 VSVTFRKLFLPPPR
-836 FFRRDAPTGSR
+836 FFRRDGAAGGGPV
-847 PAGED
+847 GED

>member
-1 MNAAVSGDSPCV
+1 MNA
-13 DERGRMQAKTL
+13 RTL
-24 LLAGTTLLMAPAA
+24 LLAGTALLMVPV
-37 ASAQDAPLPVAGQ
+37 SARSQDAPAAGQ
-50 QPAEAPAA
+50 QPAEAPPPA
-58 ADNPPTEY
+58 ADESLAEY
-66 EEEDA
+66 EEDDSD
-71 NTIVVTGT
+71 TIVVVGAK
-79 RPRGSVVGDIPP
+79 PRGSVIGDIPP
-91 ENVLTPTDVRAT
+91 ENVLTPADVRAT
-103 GANDVTELL
+103 GATDVTELL
-112 EALAPQ
+112 DALAPQ
-118 LGSAR
+118 IGSAR

-131 MLLNGQRVSSF
+131 MLLNGQRISSF
-142 REIHDIPTEAI
+142 RELRDLPTEAI

-183 FRSTVVSVEGTAAT
+183 FRSTVARVEGSAST
-197 EGGYGAGEAD
+197 EGGYGAGEAE

-212 IGRDSRTTL
+212 IGKDNRTSLNL
-221 DLDAEAN
+221 DIEAN
-228 SALTE
+228 SGLTE

-242 ESGPDPRRART
+242 SSEDSEPDPRDART

-267 NRQLGTVGTTVN
+267 NRQLDTVGATVN

-289 LIGLGESLLE
+289 LVGLGESLLE

-304 TVRESAHAGL
+304 TTRESAHAGM

-319 VSDWRWSV
+319 VGDWRWSV
-327 TGNADAARNVSET
+327 TGNADAARNVTET
-340 DRDSTDVRDRA
+340 DLDVASRDRA
-351 VTRTLSGDLDAV
+351 VSSTLSGDIDAV
-363 ANGNVFRLPAGDAGA
+363 ANGNLFRLPAGDAGA

-385 TTNLDSDRRRAGA
+385 TIHLDNDRRRDGSEF
-398 DVSTSLGRTRGT
+398 STTLGRTRGT

-415 DLPVSRRNREF
+415 DLPISRRNRDF
-426 AALGNLTVSGNAEVE
+426 AALGSLTLNGNAGVE
-441 QLSDFGTLTTL
+441 QLSDFGTMTTL

-479 QQLGEPVLE
+479 QQLGDPVLD
-488 TPETRIFDFTTG
+488 TPEARIFDFTTG
-500 ETVLVTAITGGNPA
+500 ETVLVTAITGGNRE

-526 GNWKPLEETDLRLR
+526 GNWKPFEETDLRLR
-540 VDYVRSRLADPI
+540 VDYVRSRLTDPI

-571 RNSQG
+571 RNSAG

-585 VNYDSAK
+585 VNFDSAR
-592 RDTLRLGFDF
+592 RDTFRLGFDF
-602 SKPLK
+602 SKSLK
-607 SAPPSPAAMEALHRR
+607 SAPPSPAVIEAFR
-622 VATAQGAA
+622 ATRAAAGQGA
-630 PEGVPRPDSGPPPDD
+630 PTEGGPPPGGGPPPDD
-645 AVTIMHGQPGGGGRG
+645 ALIVRDGPPSG
-660 GSGGRFFGSGGREG
+660 GGRFFGGGREG

-682 DTVTL
+682 DTITL

-697 PKLDFLDGD
+697 PKLYYLDGD
-706 AVGQTGGRPRH
+706 AVGQSGGRPRH

-729 FGARLAANWRSGTR
+729 LGARLAANWRSGSR
-743 VDTATG
+743 VNTATG

-773 LVAKHPW
+773 LVARHPW

-787 FEVSNLLDSKPKVRN
+787 LEVSNLFDSKPGVRN
-802 SLGDVPFGYQA
+802 SLGDIPFGYQA

-822 VSISLRKLFLPPPR
+822 VSVTFRKLFLPPPR
-836 FFRRDAPTGSR
+836 FFRRDGAAGGGPV
-847 PAGED
+847 GED

>member
-1 MNAAVSGDSPCV
+1 MNA
-13 DERGRMQAKTL
+13 RTL
-24 LLAGTTLLMAPAA
+24 LLAGTALLMVPV
-37 ASAQDAPLPVAGQ
+37 SARSQDAPAAGQ
-50 QPAEAPAA
+50 QPAEAPPPA
-58 ADNPPTEY
+58 ADESLAEY
-66 EEEDA
+66 EEDDSD
-71 NTIVVTGT
+71 TIVVVGAK
-79 RPRGSVVGDIPP
+79 PRGSVIGDIPP
-91 ENVLTPTDVRAT
+91 ENVLTPADVRAT
-103 GANDVTELL
+103 GATDVTELL
-112 EALAPQ
+112 DALAPQ
-118 LGSAR
+118 IGSAR

-131 MLLNGQRVSSF
+131 MLLNGQRISSF
-142 REIHDIPTEAI
+142 RELRDLPTEAI

-183 FRSTVVSVEGTAAT
+183 FRSTVARVEGSAST
-197 EGGYGAGEAD
+197 EGGYGAGEAE

-212 IGRDSRTTL
+212 IGKDNRTSLNL
-221 DLDAEAN
+221 DIEAN
-228 SALTE
+228 SGLTE

-242 ESGPDPRRART
+242 SSEDSEPDPRDART

-267 NRQLGTVGTTVN
+267 NRQIGTVGATVN

-289 LIGLGESLLE
+289 LVGLGESLLE

-304 TVRESAHAGL
+304 TTRESAHAGM

-319 VSDWRWSV
+319 VGDWRWSV
-327 TGNADAARNVSET
+327 TGNADAARNVTET
-340 DRDSTDVRDRA
+340 DLDVASRDRA
-351 VTRTLSGDLDAV
+351 VSSTLSGDIDAV
-363 ANGNVFRLPAGDAGA
+363 ANGNLFRLPAGDAGA

-385 TTNLDSDRRRAGA
+385 TIHLDNDRRRDGSEF
-398 DVSTSLGRTRGT
+398 STTLGRTRGT

-415 DLPVSRRNREF
+415 DLPISRRNRDF
-426 AALGNLTVSGNAEVE
+426 AALGSLTLNGNAGVE
-441 QLSDFGTLTTL
+441 QLSDFGTMTTL

-479 QQLGEPVLE
+479 QQLGDPVLD
-488 TPETRIFDFTTG
+488 TPEARIFDFTTG
-500 ETVLVTAITGGNPA
+500 ETVLVTAITGGNRE

-526 GNWKPLEETDLRLR
+526 GNWKPFEETDLRLR
-540 VDYVRSRLADPI
+540 VDYVRSRLTDPI

-571 RNSQG
+571 RNSAG

-585 VNYDSAK
+585 VNFDSAR
-592 RDTLRLGFDF
+592 RDTFRLGFDF
-602 SKPLK
+602 SKSLK
-607 SAPPSPAAMEALHRR
+607 SAPPSPAVIEAFR
-622 VATAQGAA
+622 ATRAAAGQGA
-630 PEGVPRPDSGPPPDD
+630 PTEGGPPPGGGPPPDD
-645 AVTIMHGQPGGGGRG
+645 ALIVRDGPPSG
-660 GSGGRFFGSGGREG
+660 GGRFFGGGREG
-674 GRLTFSLT
+674 GRLSFSLT
-682 DTVTL
+682 DTITL
-687 VDEVTIRPGV
+687 LDEVTIGPGV
-697 PKLDFLDGD
+697 PKLDYLDGD
-706 AVGQTGGRPRH
+706 AVGQSGGRPRH

-729 FGARLAANWRSGTR
+729 LGARLAANWRSGSR
-743 VDTATG
+743 VNTATG

-787 FEVSNLLDSKPKVRN
+787 FEVSNLFDSKPRVRN
-802 SLGDVPFGYQA
+802 SLGDIPFGYQA

-822 VSISLRKLFLPPPR
+822 VSVTFRKLFLPPPR
-836 FFRRDAPTGSR
+836 FFRRDGAAGGGPV
-847 PAGED
+847 GED

>member
-1 MNAAVSGDSPCV
+1 MNA
-13 DERGRMQAKTL
+13 RTL
-24 LLAGTTLLMAPAA
+24 LLAGTALLMVPV
-37 ASAQDAPLPVAGQ
+37 SARSQDAPAAGQ
-50 QPAEAPAA
+50 QPAEAPPPA
-58 ADNPPTEY
+58 ADESLAEY
-66 EEEDA
+66 EEDDSD
-71 NTIVVTGT
+71 TIVVVGAK
-79 RPRGSVVGDIPP
+79 PRGSVIGDIPP
-91 ENVLTPTDVRAT
+91 ENVLTPADVRAT
-103 GANDVTELL
+103 GATDVTELL
-112 EALAPQ
+112 DALAPQ
-118 LGSAR
+118 IGSAR

-131 MLLNGQRVSSF
+131 MLLNGQRISSF
-142 REIHDIPTEAI
+142 RELRDLPTEAI
-153 SRVEILPEEV
+153 SRVEVLPEEV

-183 FRSTVVSVEGTAAT
+183 FRSTVARVEGSAST
-197 EGGYGAGEAD
+197 EGGYGAGEAE

-212 IGRDSRTTL
+212 IGKDSRTSLNL
-221 DLDAEAN
+221 DIEAN
-228 SALTE
+228 SGLTE

-242 ESGPDPRRART
+242 SSEDSEPDPRDART

-267 NRQLGTVGTTVN
+267 NRQIGTVGATVN

-289 LIGLGESLLE
+289 LVGLGESLLE

-304 TVRESAHAGL
+304 TTRESAHAGM

-319 VSDWRWSV
+319 VGDWRWSV
-327 TGNADAARNVSET
+327 TGNADAARNVTET
-340 DRDSTDVRDRA
+340 DLDVASRDRA
-351 VTRTLSGDLDAV
+351 VSSTLSGDIDAV
-363 ANGNVFRLPAGDAGA
+363 ANGNLFRLPAGDAGA

-385 TTNLDSDRRRAGA
+385 TIHLDNDRRRDGSEF
-398 DVSTSLGRTRGT
+398 STTLGRTRGT

-415 DLPVSRRNREF
+415 DLPISRRNRDF
-426 AALGNLTVSGNAEVE
+426 AALGSLTLNGNAGVE
-441 QLSDFGTLTTL
+441 QLSDFGTMTTL

-479 QQLGEPVLE
+479 QQLGDPVLD

-500 ETVLVTAITGGNPA
+500 ETVLVTAITGGNRE

-526 GNWKPLEETDLRLR
+526 GNWKPFEETDLRLR
-540 VDYVRSRLADPI
+540 VDYVRSRLTDPI

-571 RNSQG
+571 RNSAG

-585 VNYDSAK
+585 VNFDSAR
-592 RDTLRLGFDF
+592 RDTFRLGFDF
-602 SKPLK
+602 SKSLK
-607 SAPPSPAAMEALHRR
+607 SAPPSPAVIEAFR
-622 VATAQGAA
+622 ATRAAAGQGA
-630 PEGVPRPDSGPPPDD
+630 PTEGGPPPGGGPPPDD
-645 AVTIMHGQPGGGGRG
+645 ALIVRDGPPSG
-660 GSGGRFFGSGGREG
+660 GGRFFGGGREG

-682 DTVTL
+682 DTITL

-697 PKLDFLDGD
+697 PKLDYLDGD
-706 AVGQTGGRPRH
+706 AVGQSGGRPRH

-729 FGARLAANWRSGTR
+729 LGARLAANWRSGSR
-743 VDTATG
+743 VNTATG

-787 FEVSNLLDSKPKVRN
+787 FEVSNLFDSKPGVRN
-802 SLGDVPFGYQA
+802 SLGDIPFGYQA

-822 VSISLRKLFLPPPR
+822 VSVTFRKLFLPPPR
-836 FFRRDAPTGSR
+836 FFRRDGAAGGGPV
-847 PAGED
+847 GED

>member
-1 MNAAVSGDSPCV
+1 M
-13 DERGRMQAKTL
+13 
-24 LLAGTTLLMAPAA
+24 
-37 ASAQDAPLPVAGQ
+37 
-50 QPAEAPAA
+50 
-58 ADNPPTEY
+58 
-66 EEEDA
+66 
-71 NTIVVTGT
+71 I
-79 RPRGSVVGDIPP
+79 GDIPP
-91 ENVLTPTDVRAT
+91 ENVLTPADVRAT
-103 GANDVTELL
+103 GATDVTELL
-112 EALAPQ
+112 DALAPQ
-118 LGSAR
+118 IGSAR

-131 MLLNGQRVSSF
+131 MLLNGQRISSF
-142 REIHDIPTEAI
+142 RELRDLPTEAI
-153 SRVEILPEEV
+153 SRVEVLPEEV

-183 FRSTVVSVEGTAAT
+183 FRSTVARVEGSAST
-197 EGGYGAGEAD
+197 EGGYGAGEAE

-212 IGRDSRTTL
+212 IGKDSRTSLNL
-221 DLDAEAN
+221 DIEAN
-228 SALTE
+228 SGLTE

-242 ESGPDPRRART
+242 SSEDSEPDPRDART

-267 NRQLGTVGTTVN
+267 NRQIGTVGATVN

-289 LIGLGESLLE
+289 LVGLGESLLE

-304 TVRESAHAGL
+304 TTRESAHAGM

-319 VSDWRWSV
+319 VGDWRWSV
-327 TGNADAARNVSET
+327 TGNADAARNVTET
-340 DRDSTDVRDRA
+340 DLDVASRDRA
-351 VTRTLSGDLDAV
+351 VSSTLSGDIDAV
-363 ANGNVFRLPAGDAGA
+363 ANGNLFRLPAGDAGA

-385 TTNLDSDRRRAGA
+385 TIHLDNDRRRDGSEF
-398 DVSTSLGRTRGT
+398 STTLGRTRGT

-415 DLPVSRRNREF
+415 DLPISRRNRDF
-426 AALGNLTVSGNAEVE
+426 AALGSLTLNGNAGVE
-441 QLSDFGTLTTL
+441 QLSDFGTMTTL

-479 QQLGEPVLE
+479 QQLGDPVLD
-488 TPETRIFDFTTG
+488 TPEARIFDFTTG
-500 ETVLVTAITGGNPA
+500 ETVLVTAITGGNRE

-526 GNWKPLEETDLRLR
+526 GNWKPFEETDLRLR
-540 VDYVRSRLADPI
+540 VDYVRSRLTDPI

-571 RNSQG
+571 RNSAG

-585 VNYDSAK
+585 VNFDSAR

-602 SKPLK
+602 SKSLK
-607 SAPPSPAAMEALHRR
+607 SAPPSPAVIEAFR
-622 VATAQGAA
+622 ATRAAAGQGA
-630 PEGVPRPDSGPPPDD
+630 PTEGGPPPGGGPPPDD
-645 AVTIMHGQPGGGGRG
+645 ALIVRDGPPSGGGRG
-660 GSGGRFFGSGGREG
+660 GGGGRFFGGGREG

-682 DTVTL
+682 DTITL
-687 VDEVTIRPGV
+687 LDEVTIRPGV
-697 PKLDFLDGD
+697 PKLDYLDGD
-706 AVGQTGGRPRH
+706 AVGQSGGRPRH

-729 FGARLAANWRSGTR
+729 LGARLAANWRSGSR
-743 VDTATG
+743 VNTATG

-773 LVAKHPW
+773 LVARHPW

-787 FEVSNLLDSKPKVRN
+787 LEVGNRGVAKPGVRN
-802 SLGDVPFGYQA
+802 SLGDIPFGYQA

-822 VSISLRKLFLPPPR
+822 VSVTFRKLFLPPPR
-836 FFRRDAPTGSR
+836 FFRRDGAAGGGPV
-847 PAGED
+847 GED

>member
-1 MNAAVSGDSPCV
+1 MNA
-13 DERGRMQAKTL
+13 RTL
-24 LLAGTTLLMAPAA
+24 LLAGTALLMVPV
-37 ASAQDAPLPVAGQ
+37 SARSQDAPAAGQ
-50 QPAEAPAA
+50 QPAEAPPPA
-58 ADNPPTEY
+58 ADESLAEY
-66 EEEDA
+66 EEDDSD
-71 NTIVVTGT
+71 TIVVVGAK
-79 RPRGSVVGDIPP
+79 PRGSVIGDIPP
-91 ENVLTPTDVRAT
+91 ENVLTPADVRAT
-103 GANDVTELL
+103 GATDVTELL
-112 EALAPQ
+112 DALAPQ
-118 LGSAR
+118 IGSAR

-131 MLLNGQRVSSF
+131 MLLNGQRISSF
-142 REIHDIPTEAI
+142 RELRDLPTEAI

-183 FRSTVVSVEGTAAT
+183 FRSTVARVEGSAST
-197 EGGYGAGEAD
+197 EGGYGAGEAE

-212 IGRDSRTTL
+212 IGKDSRTSLNL
-221 DLDAEAN
+221 DIEAN
-228 SALTE
+228 SGLTE

-242 ESGPDPRRART
+242 SSEDSEPDPRDART

-267 NRQLGTVGTTVN
+267 NRQIGTVGATVN

-289 LIGLGESLLE
+289 LVGLGESLLE

-304 TVRESAHAGL
+304 TTRESAHAGM

-319 VSDWRWSV
+319 VGDWRWSV
-327 TGNADAARNVSET
+327 TGNADAARNVTET
-340 DRDSTDVRDRA
+340 DLDVASRDRA
-351 VTRTLSGDLDAV
+351 VSSTLSGDIDAV
-363 ANGNVFRLPAGDAGA
+363 ANGNLFRLPAGDAGA

-385 TTNLDSDRRRAGA
+385 TIHLDNDRRRDGSEF
-398 DVSTSLGRTRGT
+398 STTLGRTRGT

-415 DLPVSRRNREF
+415 DLPISRRNRDF
-426 AALGNLTVSGNAEVE
+426 AALGSLTLNGNAGVE
-441 QLSDFGTLTTL
+441 QLSDFGTMTTL

-479 QQLGEPVLE
+479 QQLGDPVLD
-488 TPETRIFDFTTG
+488 TPEARIFDFTTG
-500 ETVLVTAITGGNPA
+500 ETVLVTAITGGNRE

-526 GNWKPLEETDLRLR
+526 GNWKPFEETDLRLR
-540 VDYVRSRLADPI
+540 VDYVRSRLTDPI

-571 RNSQG
+571 RNSAG

-585 VNYDSAK
+585 VNFDSAR

-602 SKPLK
+602 SKSLK
-607 SAPPSPAAMEALHRR
+607 SAPPSPAVIEAFRARR
-622 VATAQGAA
+622 AAAGQGA
-630 PEGVPRPDSGPPPDD
+630 PTEGGPPPGGGPPPDD
-645 AVTIMHGQPGGGGRG
+645 ALIVRDGPPSGGGRG
-660 GSGGRFFGSGGREG
+660 GGGGRFFGGGREG
-674 GRLTFSLT
+674 GRLSFSLT
-682 DTVTL
+682 DTITL
-687 VDEVTIRPGV
+687 LDEVTIGPGV
-697 PKLDFLDGD
+697 PKLDYLDGD
-706 AVGQTGGRPRH
+706 AVGQSGGRPRH

-729 FGARLAANWRSGTR
+729 LGARLAANWRSGSR
-743 VDTATG
+743 VNTATG

-773 LVAKHPW
+773 LVARHPW

-787 FEVSNLLDSKPKVRN
+787 LEVSNLFDSKPGVRN
-802 SLGDVPFGYQA
+802 SLGDIPFGYQA

-822 VSISLRKLFLPPPR
+822 VSVTFRKLFLPPPR
-836 FFRRDAPTGSR
+836 FFRRDGAAGGGPV
-847 PAGED
+847 GED

>member
-1 MNAAVSGDSPCV
+1 MNA
-13 DERGRMQAKTL
+13 RTL
-24 LLAGTTLLMAPAA
+24 LLAGTALLMVPV
-37 ASAQDAPLPVAGQ
+37 SARSQDAPAAGQ
-50 QPAEAPAA
+50 QPAEAPPPA
-58 ADNPPTEY
+58 ADESLAEY
-66 EEEDA
+66 EEDDSD
-71 NTIVVTGT
+71 TIVVVGAK
-79 RPRGSVVGDIPP
+79 PRGSVIGDIPP
-91 ENVLTPTDVRAT
+91 ENVLTPADVRAT
-103 GANDVTELL
+103 GATDVTELL
-112 EALAPQ
+112 DALAPQ
-118 LGSAR
+118 IGSAR

-131 MLLNGQRVSSF
+131 MLLNGQRISSF
-142 REIHDIPTEAI
+142 RELRDLPTEAI

-183 FRSTVVSVEGTAAT
+183 FRSTVARVEGSAST
-197 EGGYGAGEAD
+197 EGGYGAGEAE

-212 IGRDSRTTL
+212 IGKDNRTSLNL
-221 DLDAEAN
+221 DIEAN
-228 SALTE
+228 SGLTE

-242 ESGPDPRRART
+242 SSEDSEPDPRDART

-267 NRQLGTVGTTVN
+267 NRQIGTVGATVN

-289 LIGLGESLLE
+289 LVGLGESLLE

-304 TVRESAHAGL
+304 TTRESAHAGM

-319 VSDWRWSV
+319 VGDWRWSV
-327 TGNADAARNVSET
+327 TGNADAARNVTET
-340 DRDSTDVRDRA
+340 DLDVASRDRA
-351 VTRTLSGDLDAV
+351 VSSTLSGDIDAV
-363 ANGNVFRLPAGDAGA
+363 ANGNLFRLPAGDAGA

-385 TTNLDSDRRRAGA
+385 TIHLDNDRRRDGSEF
-398 DVSTSLGRTRGT
+398 STTLGRTRGT

-415 DLPVSRRNREF
+415 DLPISRRNRDF
-426 AALGNLTVSGNAEVE
+426 AALGSLTLNGNAGVE
-441 QLSDFGTLTTL
+441 QLSDFGTMTTL

-479 QQLGEPVLE
+479 QQLGDPVLD

-500 ETVLVTAITGGNPA
+500 ETVLVTAITGGNRE

-526 GNWKPLEETDLRLR
+526 GNWKPFEETDLRLR
-540 VDYVRSRLADPI
+540 VDYVRSRLTDPI

-571 RNSQG
+571 RNSAG

-585 VNYDSAK
+585 VNFDSAR
-592 RDTLRLGFDF
+592 RDTFRLGFDF
-602 SKPLK
+602 SKSLK
-607 SAPPSPAAMEALHRR
+607 SAPPSPAVIEAFR
-622 VATAQGAA
+622 ATRAAAGQGA
-630 PEGVPRPDSGPPPDD
+630 PTEGGPPPGGGPPPDD
-645 AVTIMHGQPGGGGRG
+645 ALIVRDGPPSGGGRG
-660 GSGGRFFGSGGREG
+660 GGGGRFFGGGREG

-682 DTVTL
+682 DTITL

-697 PKLDFLDGD
+697 PKLDYLDGD
-706 AVGQTGGRPRH
+706 AVGQSGGRPRH

-729 FGARLAANWRSGTR
+729 LGARLAANWRSGSR
-743 VDTATG
+743 VNTATG

-773 LVAKHPW
+773 LVARHPW

-787 FEVSNLLDSKPKVRN
+787 LEVSNLFDSKPGVRN
-802 SLGDVPFGYQA
+802 SLGDIPFGYQA

-822 VSISLRKLFLPPPR
+822 VSVTFRKLFLPPPR
-836 FFRRDAPTGSR
+836 FFRRDGA
-847 PAGED
+847 AGGGPVGDD

>member
-1 MNAAVSGDSPCV
+1 MNA
-13 DERGRMQAKTL
+13 RTL
-24 LLAGTTLLMAPAA
+24 LLAGTALLMVPV
-37 ASAQDAPLPVAGQ
+37 SARSQDAPAAGQ
-50 QPAEAPAA
+50 QPAEAPPPA
-58 ADNPPTEY
+58 ADESLAEY
-66 EEEDA
+66 EEDDSD
-71 NTIVVTGT
+71 TIVVVGAK
-79 RPRGSVVGDIPP
+79 PRGSVIGDIPP
-91 ENVLTPTDVRAT
+91 ENVLTPADVRAT
-103 GANDVTELL
+103 GATDVTELL
-112 EALAPQ
+112 DALAPQ
-118 LGSAR
+118 IGSAR

-131 MLLNGQRVSSF
+131 MLLNGQRISSF
-142 REIHDIPTEAI
+142 RELRDLPTEAI

-183 FRSTVVSVEGTAAT
+183 FRSTVARVEGSAST
-197 EGGYGAGEAD
+197 EGGYGAGEAE

-212 IGRDSRTTL
+212 IGKDNRTSLNL
-221 DLDAEAN
+221 DIEAN
-228 SALTE
+228 SGLTE

-242 ESGPDPRRART
+242 SSEDSEPDPRDART

-267 NRQLGTVGTTVN
+267 NRQIGTVGATVN

-289 LIGLGESLLE
+289 LVGLGESLLE

-304 TVRESAHAGL
+304 TTRESAHAGM
-314 ALNGN
+314 ALYGN
-319 VSDWRWSV
+319 VGDWRWSV
-327 TGNADAARNVSET
+327 TGNADAARNVTET
-340 DRDSTDVRDRA
+340 DLDVASRDRA
-351 VTRTLSGDLDAV
+351 VSSTLSGDIDAV
-363 ANGNVFRLPAGDAGA
+363 ANGNLFRLPAGDAGA

-385 TTNLDSDRRRAGA
+385 TIHLDNDRRRDGSEF
-398 DVSTSLGRTRGT
+398 STTLGRTRGT

-415 DLPVSRRNREF
+415 DLPISRRNRDF
-426 AALGNLTVSGNAEVE
+426 AALGSLTLNGNAGVE
-441 QLSDFGTLTTL
+441 QLSDFGTMTTL

-479 QQLGEPVLE
+479 QQLGDPVLD
-488 TPETRIFDFTTG
+488 TPEARIFDFTTG
-500 ETVLVTAITGGNPA
+500 ETVLVTAITGGNRE

-526 GNWKPLEETDLRLR
+526 GNWKPFEETDLRLR
-540 VDYVRSRLADPI
+540 VDYVRSRLTDPI

-571 RNSQG
+571 RNSAG

-585 VNYDSAK
+585 VNFDSAR
-592 RDTLRLGFDF
+592 RDTFRLGFDF
-602 SKPLK
+602 SKSLK
-607 SAPPSPAAMEALHRR
+607 SAPPSPAVIEAFR
-622 VATAQGAA
+622 ATRAAAGQGA
-630 PEGVPRPDSGPPPDD
+630 PTEGGPPPGGGPPPDD
-645 AVTIMHGQPGGGGRG
+645 ALIVRDGPPSGGGRG
-660 GSGGRFFGSGGREG
+660 GGGGRFFGGGREG

-682 DTVTL
+682 DTITL

-697 PKLDFLDGD
+697 PKLDYLDGD
-706 AVGQTGGRPRH
+706 AVGQSGGRPRH

-729 FGARLAANWRSGTR
+729 LGARLAANWRSGSR
-743 VDTATG
+743 VNTATG

-773 LVAKHPW
+773 LVARHPW

-787 FEVSNLLDSKPKVRN
+787 LEVSNLFDSKPGVRN
-802 SLGDVPFGYQA
+802 SLGDIPFGYQA

-822 VSISLRKLFLPPPR
+822 VSVTFRKLFLPPPR
-836 FFRRDAPTGSR
+836 FFRRDGAAGGGPV
-847 PAGED
+847 GED

>member
-1 MNAAVSGDSPCV
+1 MNA
-13 DERGRMQAKTL
+13 RTL
-24 LLAGTTLLMAPAA
+24 LLAGTALLMVPV
-37 ASAQDAPLPVAGQ
+37 SARSQDAPAAGQ
-50 QPAEAPAA
+50 QPAEAPPPA
-58 ADNPPTEY
+58 ADESLAEY
-66 EEEDA
+66 EEDDSD
-71 NTIVVTGT
+71 TIVVVGAK
-79 RPRGSVVGDIPP
+79 PRGSVIGDIPP
-91 ENVLTPTDVRAT
+91 ENVLTPADVRAT
-103 GANDVTELL
+103 GATDVTELL
-112 EALAPQ
+112 DALAPQ
-118 LGSAR
+118 IGSAR

-131 MLLNGQRVSSF
+131 MLLNGQRISSF
-142 REIHDIPTEAI
+142 RELRDLPTEAI

-183 FRSTVVSVEGTAAT
+183 FRSTVARVEGSAST
-197 EGGYGAGEAD
+197 EGGYGAGEAE

-212 IGRDSRTTL
+212 IGKDNRTSLNL
-221 DLDAEAN
+221 DIEAN
-228 SALTE
+228 SGLTE

-242 ESGPDPRRART
+242 SSEDSEPDPRDART

-267 NRQLGTVGTTVN
+267 NRQIGTVGATVN

-289 LIGLGESLLE
+289 LVGLGESLLE

-304 TVRESAHAGL
+304 TTRESAHAGM

-319 VSDWRWSV
+319 VGDWRWSV
-327 TGNADAARNVSET
+327 TGNADAARNVTET
-340 DRDSTDVRDRA
+340 DLDVASRDRA
-351 VTRTLSGDLDAV
+351 VSSTLSGDIDAV
-363 ANGNVFRLPAGDAGA
+363 ANGNLFRLPAGDAGA

-385 TTNLDSDRRRAGA
+385 TIHLDNDRRRDGSEF
-398 DVSTSLGRTRGT
+398 STTLGRTRGT

-415 DLPVSRRNREF
+415 DLPISRRNRDF
-426 AALGNLTVSGNAEVE
+426 AALGSLTLNGNAGVE
-441 QLSDFGTLTTL
+441 QLSDFGTMTTL

-479 QQLGEPVLE
+479 QQLGDPVLD
-488 TPETRIFDFTTG
+488 TPEARIFDFTTG
-500 ETVLVTAITGGNPA
+500 ETVLVTAITGGNRE

-526 GNWKPLEETDLRLR
+526 GNWKPFEETDLRLR
-540 VDYVRSRLADPI
+540 VDYVRSRLTDPI

-571 RNSQG
+571 RNSAG

-585 VNYDSAK
+585 VNFDSAR
-592 RDTLRLGFDF
+592 RDTFRLGFDF
-602 SKPLK
+602 SKSLK
-607 SAPPSPAAMEALHRR
+607 SAPPSPAVIEAFR
-622 VATAQGAA
+622 ATRAAAGQGA
-630 PEGVPRPDSGPPPDD
+630 PTEGGPPPGGGPPPDD
-645 AVTIMHGQPGGGGRG
+645 ALIVRDGPPSG
-660 GSGGRFFGSGGREG
+660 GGRFFGGGREG

-682 DTVTL
+682 DTITL

-697 PKLDFLDGD
+697 PKLDYLDGD
-706 AVGQTGGRPRH
+706 AVGQSGGRPRH

-729 FGARLAANWRSGTR
+729 LGARLAANWRSGSR
-743 VDTATG
+743 VNTATG

-773 LVAKHPW
+773 LVARHPW

-787 FEVSNLLDSKPKVRN
+787 LEVSNLFDSKPGVRN
-802 SLGDVPFGYQA
+802 SLGDIPFGYQA

-822 VSISLRKLFLPPPR
+822 VSVTFRKLFLPPPR
-836 FFRRDAPTGSR
+836 FFRRDGAAGGGPV
-847 PAGED
+847 GED

>member
-1 MNAAVSGDSPCV
+1 MNA
-13 DERGRMQAKTL
+13 RTL
-24 LLAGTTLLMAPAA
+24 LLAGTALLMVPV
-37 ASAQDAPLPVAGQ
+37 SARSQDAPAAGQ
-50 QPAEAPAA
+50 QPAEAPPPA
-58 ADNPPTEY
+58 ADESLAEY
-66 EEEDA
+66 EEDDSD
-71 NTIVVTGT
+71 TIVVVGAK
-79 RPRGSVVGDIPP
+79 PRGSVIGDIPP
-91 ENVLTPTDVRAT
+91 ENVLTPADVRAT
-103 GANDVTELL
+103 GATDVTELL
-112 EALAPQ
+112 DALAPQ
-118 LGSAR
+118 IGSAR

-131 MLLNGQRVSSF
+131 MLLNGQRISSF
-142 REIHDIPTEAI
+142 RELRDLPTEAI

-183 FRSTVVSVEGTAAT
+183 FRSTVARVEGSAST
-197 EGGYGAGEAD
+197 EGGYGAGEAE

-212 IGRDSRTTL
+212 IGKDNRTSLNL
-221 DLDAEAN
+221 DIEAN
-228 SALTE
+228 SGLTE

-242 ESGPDPRRART
+242 SSEDSEPDPRDART

-267 NRQLGTVGTTVN
+267 NRQIGTVGATVN

-289 LIGLGESLLE
+289 LVGLGESLLE

-304 TVRESAHAGL
+304 TTRESAHAGM

-319 VSDWRWSV
+319 VGDWRWSV
-327 TGNADAARNVSET
+327 TGNADAARNMTET
-340 DRDSTDVRDRA
+340 DLDVASRDRA
-351 VTRTLSGDLDAV
+351 VSSTLSGDIDAV
-363 ANGNVFRLPAGDAGA
+363 ANGNLFRLPAGDAGA

-385 TTNLDSDRRRAGA
+385 TIHLDNDRRRDGSEF
-398 DVSTSLGRTRGT
+398 STTLGRTRGT

-415 DLPVSRRNREF
+415 DLPISRRNRDF
-426 AALGNLTVSGNAEVE
+426 AALGSLTLNGNAGVE
-441 QLSDFGTLTTL
+441 QLSDFGTMTTL

-479 QQLGEPVLE
+479 QQLGDPVLD
-488 TPETRIFDFTTG
+488 TPEARIFDFTTG
-500 ETVLVTAITGGNPA
+500 ETVLVTAITGGNRE

-526 GNWKPLEETDLRLR
+526 GNWKPFEETDLRLR
-540 VDYVRSRLADPI
+540 VDYVRSRLTDPI

-571 RNSQG
+571 RNSAG

-585 VNYDSAK
+585 VNFDSAR
-592 RDTLRLGFDF
+592 RDTFRLGFEF
-602 SKPLK
+602 SKSLK
-607 SAPPSPAAMEALHRR
+607 SAPPSPAVIEAFR
-622 VATAQGAA
+622 ATRAAAGQGA
-630 PEGVPRPDSGPPPDD
+630 PTEGGPPPGGGPPPDD
-645 AVTIMHGQPGGGGRG
+645 ALIVRDGPPSGGGRG
-660 GSGGRFFGSGGREG
+660 GGGGRFFGGGREG

-682 DTVTL
+682 DTITL
-687 VDEVTIRPGV
+687 LDEVTIRPGV
-697 PKLDFLDGD
+697 PKLDYLDGD
-706 AVGQTGGRPRH
+706 AVGQSGGRPRH

-729 FGARLAANWRSGTR
+729 LGARLAANWRSGSR
-743 VDTATG
+743 VNTATG

-773 LVAKHPW
+773 LVARHPW

-787 FEVSNLLDSKPKVRN
+787 LEVSNLFDSKPGVRN
-802 SLGDVPFGYQA
+802 SLGDIPFGYQA

-822 VSISLRKLFLPPPR
+822 VSVTFRKLFLPPPR
-836 FFRRDAPTGSR
+836 FFRRDGAAGGGPV
-847 PAGED
+847 GED

>member
-1 MNAAVSGDSPCV
+1 MNA
-13 DERGRMQAKTL
+13 RTL
-24 LLAGTTLLMAPAA
+24 LLAGTALLMVPV
-37 ASAQDAPLPVAGQ
+37 SARSQDAPAAGQ
-50 QPAEAPAA
+50 QPAEAPPPA
-58 ADNPPTEY
+58 ADESLAEY
-66 EEEDA
+66 EEDDSD
-71 NTIVVTGT
+71 TIVVVGAK
-79 RPRGSVVGDIPP
+79 PRGSVIGDIPP
-91 ENVLTPTDVRAT
+91 ENVLTPADVRAT
-103 GANDVTELL
+103 GATDVTELL
-112 EALAPQ
+112 DALAPQ
-118 LGSAR
+118 IGSAR

-131 MLLNGQRVSSF
+131 MLLNGQRISSF
-142 REIHDIPTEAI
+142 RELRDLPTEAI
-153 SRVEILPEEV
+153 SRVEVLPEEV

-183 FRSTVVSVEGTAAT
+183 FRSTVARVEGSAST
-197 EGGYGAGEAD
+197 EGGYGAGEAE

-212 IGRDSRTTL
+212 IGKDSRTSLNL
-221 DLDAEAN
+221 DIEAN
-228 SALTE
+228 SGLTE

-242 ESGPDPRRART
+242 SSEDSEPDPRDART

-267 NRQLGTVGTTVN
+267 NRQIGTVGATVN

-289 LIGLGESLLE
+289 LVGLGESLLE

-304 TVRESAHAGL
+304 TTRESAHAGM

-319 VSDWRWSV
+319 VGDWRWSV
-327 TGNADAARNVSET
+327 TGNADAARNVTET
-340 DRDSTDVRDRA
+340 DLDVASRDRA
-351 VTRTLSGDLDAV
+351 VSSTLSGDIDAV
-363 ANGNVFRLPAGDAGA
+363 ANGNLFRLPAGDAGA

-385 TTNLDSDRRRAGA
+385 TIHLDNDRRRDGSEF
-398 DVSTSLGRTRGT
+398 STTLGRTRGT

-415 DLPVSRRNREF
+415 DLPISRRNRDF
-426 AALGNLTVSGNAEVE
+426 AALGSLTLNGNAGVE
-441 QLSDFGTLTTL
+441 QLSDFGTMTTL

-479 QQLGEPVLE
+479 QQLGDPVLD

-500 ETVLVTAITGGNPA
+500 ETVLVTAITGGNRE

-526 GNWKPLEETDLRLR
+526 GNWKPFEETDLRLR
-540 VDYVRSRLADPI
+540 VDYVRSRLTDPI

-571 RNSQG
+571 RNSAG

-585 VNYDSAK
+585 VNFDSAR

-602 SKPLK
+602 SKSLK
-607 SAPPSPAAMEALHRR
+607 SAPPSPAVIEAFRARR
-622 VATAQGAA
+622 AAAGQGA
-630 PEGVPRPDSGPPPDD
+630 PTEGGPPPGGGPPPDD
-645 AVTIMHGQPGGGGRG
+645 ALIVRDGPPSG
-660 GSGGRFFGSGGREG
+660 GGRFFGGGREG

-682 DTVTL
+682 DTITL
-687 VDEVTIRPGV
+687 LDEVTIRPGV
-697 PKLDFLDGD
+697 PKLDYLDGD
-706 AVGQTGGRPRH
+706 AVGQSGGRPRH

-729 FGARLAANWRSGTR
+729 LGARLAANWRSGSR
-743 VDTATG
+743 VNTATG

-773 LVAKHPW
+773 LVARHPW

-787 FEVSNLLDSKPKVRN
+787 LEVSNLFDSKPGVRN
-802 SLGDVPFGYQA
+802 SLGDIPFGYQA

-822 VSISLRKLFLPPPR
+822 VSVTFRKLFLPPPR
-836 FFRRDAPTGSR
+836 FFRRDGAAGGGPV
-847 PAGED
+847 GED

>member
-1 MNAAVSGDSPCV
+1 MNA
-13 DERGRMQAKTL
+13 RTL
-24 LLAGTTLLMAPAA
+24 LLAGTALLMVPV
-37 ASAQDAPLPVAGQ
+37 SARSQDAPAAGQ
-50 QPAEAPAA
+50 QPAEAPPPA
-58 ADNPPTEY
+58 ADESLAEY
-66 EEEDA
+66 EEDDSD
-71 NTIVVTGT
+71 TIVVVGAK
-79 RPRGSVVGDIPP
+79 PRGSVIGDIPP
-91 ENVLTPTDVRAT
+91 ENVLTPADVRAT
-103 GANDVTELL
+103 GATDVTELL
-112 EALAPQ
+112 DALAPQ
-118 LGSAR
+118 IGSAR

-131 MLLNGQRVSSF
+131 MLLNGQRISSF
-142 REIHDIPTEAI
+142 RELRDLPTEAI

-183 FRSTVVSVEGTAAT
+183 FRSTVARVEGSAST
-197 EGGYGAGEAD
+197 EGGYGAGEAE

-212 IGRDSRTTL
+212 IGKDNRTSLNL
-221 DLDAEAN
+221 DIEAN
-228 SALTE
+228 SGLTE

-242 ESGPDPRRART
+242 SSEDSEPDPRDART

-267 NRQLGTVGTTVN
+267 NRQIGTVGATVN

-289 LIGLGESLLE
+289 LVGLGESLLE

-304 TVRESAHAGL
+304 TTRESAHAGM

-319 VSDWRWSV
+319 VGDWRWSV
-327 TGNADAARNVSET
+327 TGNADAARNVTET
-340 DRDSTDVRDRA
+340 DLDVASRDRA
-351 VTRTLSGDLDAV
+351 VSSTLSGDIDAV
-363 ANGNVFRLPAGDAGA
+363 ANGNLFRLPAGDAGA

-385 TTNLDSDRRRAGA
+385 TIHLDNDRRRDGSEF
-398 DVSTSLGRTRGT
+398 STTLGRTRGT

-415 DLPVSRRNREF
+415 DLPISRRNRDF
-426 AALGNLTVSGNAEVE
+426 AALGSLTLNGNAGVE
-441 QLSDFGTLTTL
+441 QLSDFGTMTTL

-479 QQLGEPVLE
+479 QQLGDPVLD
-488 TPETRIFDFTTG
+488 TPEARIFDFTTG
-500 ETVLVTAITGGNPA
+500 ETVLVTAITGGNRE

-526 GNWKPLEETDLRLR
+526 GNWKPFEETDLRLR
-540 VDYVRSRLADPI
+540 VDYVRSRLTDPI

-571 RNSQG
+571 RNSAG

-585 VNYDSAK
+585 VNFDSAR

-602 SKPLK
+602 SKSLK
-607 SAPPSPAAMEALHRR
+607 SAPPSPAVIEAFRARR
-622 VATAQGAA
+622 AAAGQGA
-630 PEGVPRPDSGPPPDD
+630 PTEGGPPPAGEPPPDD
-645 AVTIMHGQPGGGGRG
+645 ALIVRDGPPSGGGRG
-660 GSGGRFFGSGGREG
+660 GGGGRFFGGGREG

-682 DTVTL
+682 DTITL
-687 VDEVTIRPGV
+687 LDEVTIRPGV
-697 PKLDFLDGD
+697 PKLDYLDGD
-706 AVGQTGGRPRH
+706 AVGQSGGRPRH

-729 FGARLAANWRSGTR
+729 LGARLAANWRSGSR
-743 VDTATG
+743 VNTATG

-773 LVAKHPW
+773 LVARHPW

-787 FEVSNLLDSKPKVRN
+787 LEVSNLFDSKPGVRN
-802 SLGDVPFGYQA
+802 SLGDIPFGYQA

-822 VSISLRKLFLPPPR
+822 VSVTFRKLFLPPPR
-836 FFRRDAPTGSR
+836 FFRRDGAAGGGPV
-847 PAGED
+847 GED

>member
-1 MNAAVSGDSPCV
+1 MNA
-13 DERGRMQAKTL
+13 RTL
-24 LLAGTTLLMAPAA
+24 LLAGTALLMVPV
-37 ASAQDAPLPVAGQ
+37 SARSQDAPAAGQ
-50 QPAEAPAA
+50 QPAEAPPPA
-58 ADNPPTEY
+58 ADESLAEY
-66 EEEDA
+66 EEDDSD
-71 NTIVVTGT
+71 TIVVVGAK
-79 RPRGSVVGDIPP
+79 PRGSVIGDIPP
-91 ENVLTPTDVRAT
+91 ENVLTPADVRAT
-103 GANDVTELL
+103 GATDVTELL
-112 EALAPQ
+112 DALAPQ
-118 LGSAR
+118 IGSAR

-131 MLLNGQRVSSF
+131 MLLNGQRISSF
-142 REIHDIPTEAI
+142 RELRDLPTEAI

-183 FRSTVVSVEGTAAT
+183 FRSTVARVEGSAST
-197 EGGYGAGEAD
+197 EGGYGAGEAE

-212 IGRDSRTTL
+212 IGKDSRTSLNL
-221 DLDAEAN
+221 DIEAN
-228 SALTE
+228 SGLTE

-242 ESGPDPRRART
+242 SSEDSEPDPRDART

-267 NRQLGTVGTTVN
+267 NRQIGTVGATVN

-289 LIGLGESLLE
+289 LVGLGESLLE

-304 TVRESAHAGL
+304 TTRESAHAGM

-319 VSDWRWSV
+319 VGDWRWSV
-327 TGNADAARNVSET
+327 TGNADAARNVTET
-340 DRDSTDVRDRA
+340 DLDVASRDRA
-351 VTRTLSGDLDAV
+351 VSSTLSGDIDAV
-363 ANGNVFRLPAGDAGA
+363 ANGNLFRLPAGDAGA

-385 TTNLDSDRRRAGA
+385 TIHLDNDRRRDGSEF
-398 DVSTSLGRTRGT
+398 STTLGRTRGT

-415 DLPVSRRNREF
+415 DLPISRRNRDF
-426 AALGNLTVSGNAEVE
+426 AALGSLTLNGNAGVE
-441 QLSDFGTLTTL
+441 QLSDFGTMTTL

-479 QQLGEPVLE
+479 QQLGDPVLD

-500 ETVLVTAITGGNPA
+500 ETVLVTAITGGNRE

-526 GNWKPLEETDLRLR
+526 GNWKPFEETDLRLR
-540 VDYVRSRLADPI
+540 VDYVRSRLTDPI

-571 RNSQG
+571 RNSAG

-585 VNYDSAK
+585 VNFDSAR
-592 RDTLRLGFDF
+592 RDTFRLGFDF
-602 SKPLK
+602 SKSLK
-607 SAPPSPAAMEALHRR
+607 SAPPSPAVIEAFR
-622 VATAQGAA
+622 ATRAAAGQGA
-630 PEGVPRPDSGPPPDD
+630 PTEGGPPPGGGPPPDD
-645 AVTIMHGQPGGGGRG
+645 ALIVRDGPPSG
-660 GSGGRFFGSGGREG
+660 GGRFFGGGREG

-682 DTVTL
+682 DTITL

-697 PKLDFLDGD
+697 PKLDYLDGD
-706 AVGQTGGRPRH
+706 AVGQSGGRPRH

-729 FGARLAANWRSGTR
+729 LGARLAANWRSGSR
-743 VDTATG
+743 VNTATG

-773 LVAKHPW
+773 LVARHPW

-787 FEVSNLLDSKPKVRN
+787 LEVSNLFDSKPGVRN
-802 SLGDVPFGYQA
+802 SLGDIPFGYQA

-822 VSISLRKLFLPPPR
+822 VSVTFRKLFLPPPR
-836 FFRRDAPTGSR
+836 FFRRDGAAGGGPV
-847 PAGED
+847 GED

>member
-1 MNAAVSGDSPCV
+1 MNA
-13 DERGRMQAKTL
+13 RTL
-24 LLAGTTLLMAPAA
+24 LLAGTALLMVPV
-37 ASAQDAPLPVAGQ
+37 SARSQDAPAAGQ
-50 QPAEAPAA
+50 QPAEAPPPA
-58 ADNPPTEY
+58 ADESLAEY
-66 EEEDA
+66 EEDDSD
-71 NTIVVTGT
+71 TIVVVGAK
-79 RPRGSVVGDIPP
+79 PRGSVIGDIPP
-91 ENVLTPTDVRAT
+91 ENVLTPADVRAT
-103 GANDVTELL
+103 GATDVTELL
-112 EALAPQ
+112 DALAPQ
-118 LGSAR
+118 IGSAR

-131 MLLNGQRVSSF
+131 MLLNGQRISSF
-142 REIHDIPTEAI
+142 RELRDLPTEAI
-153 SRVEILPEEV
+153 SRVEVLPEEV

-183 FRSTVVSVEGTAAT
+183 FRSTVARVEGSAST
-197 EGGYGAGEAD
+197 EGGYGAGEAE

-212 IGRDSRTTL
+212 IGKDSRTSLNL
-221 DLDAEAN
+221 DIEAN
-228 SALTE
+228 SGLTE

-242 ESGPDPRRART
+242 SSEDSEPDPRDART

-267 NRQLGTVGTTVN
+267 NRQIGTVGATVN

-289 LIGLGESLLE
+289 LVGLGESLLE

-304 TVRESAHAGL
+304 TTRESAHAGM

-319 VSDWRWSV
+319 VGDWRWSV
-327 TGNADAARNVSET
+327 TGNADAARNVTET
-340 DRDSTDVRDRA
+340 DLDVASRDRA
-351 VTRTLSGDLDAV
+351 VSSTLSGDIDAV
-363 ANGNVFRLPAGDAGA
+363 ANGNLFRLPAGDAGA

-385 TTNLDSDRRRAGA
+385 TIHLDNDRRRDGSEF
-398 DVSTSLGRTRGT
+398 STTLGRTRGT

-415 DLPVSRRNREF
+415 DLPISRRNRDF
-426 AALGNLTVSGNAEVE
+426 AALGSLTLNGNAGVE
-441 QLSDFGTLTTL
+441 QLSDFGTMTTL

-479 QQLGEPVLE
+479 QQLGDPVLD

-500 ETVLVTAITGGNPA
+500 ETVLVTAITGGNRE

-526 GNWKPLEETDLRLR
+526 GNWKPFEETDLRLR
-540 VDYVRSRLADPI
+540 VDYVRSRLTDPI

-571 RNSQG
+571 RNSAG

-585 VNYDSAK
+585 VNFDSAR
-592 RDTLRLGFDF
+592 RDTFRLGFDF
-602 SKPLK
+602 SKSLK
-607 SAPPSPAAMEALHRR
+607 SAPPSPAVIEAFR
-622 VATAQGAA
+622 ATRAAAGQGA
-630 PEGVPRPDSGPPPDD
+630 PTEGGPPPGGGPPPDD
-645 AVTIMHGQPGGGGRG
+645 ALIVRDGPPSGGGRG
-660 GSGGRFFGSGGREG
+660 GGGGRFFGGGREG

-682 DTVTL
+682 DTITL

-697 PKLDFLDGD
+697 PKLDYLNGD
-706 AVGQTGGRPRH
+706 AVGQSGGRPRH

-729 FGARLAANWRSGTR
+729 LGARLAANWRSGSR
-743 VDTATG
+743 VNTATG

-787 FEVSNLLDSKPKVRN
+787 FEVSNLFDSKPGVRN
-802 SLGDVPFGYQA
+802 SLGDIPFGYQA

-822 VSISLRKLFLPPPR
+822 VSVTFRKLFLPPPR
-836 FFRRDAPTGSR
+836 FFRRDGAAGGGPV
-847 PAGED
+847 GED

>member
-1 MNAAVSGDSPCV
+1 MNA
-13 DERGRMQAKTL
+13 RTL
-24 LLAGTTLLMAPAA
+24 LLAGTALLMVPV
-37 ASAQDAPLPVAGQ
+37 SARSQDAPAAGQ
-50 QPAEAPAA
+50 QPAEAPPPA
-58 ADNPPTEY
+58 ADESLAEY
-66 EEEDA
+66 EEDDSD
-71 NTIVVTGT
+71 TIVVVGAK
-79 RPRGSVVGDIPP
+79 PRGSVIGDIPP
-91 ENVLTPTDVRAT
+91 ENVLTPADVRAT
-103 GANDVTELL
+103 GATDVTELL
-112 EALAPQ
+112 DALAPQ
-118 LGSAR
+118 IGSAR

-131 MLLNGQRVSSF
+131 MLLNGQRISSF
-142 REIHDIPTEAI
+142 RELRDLPTEAI

-183 FRSTVVSVEGTAAT
+183 FRSTVARVEGSAST
-197 EGGYGAGEAD
+197 EGGYGAGEAE

-212 IGRDSRTTL
+212 IGKDNRTSLNL
-221 DLDAEAN
+221 DIEAN
-228 SALTE
+228 SGLTE

-242 ESGPDPRRART
+242 SSEDSEPDPRDART

-267 NRQLGTVGTTVN
+267 NRQIGTVGATVN

-289 LIGLGESLLE
+289 LVGLGESLLE

-304 TVRESAHAGL
+304 TTRESAHAGM

-319 VSDWRWSV
+319 VGDWRWSV
-327 TGNADAARNVSET
+327 TGNADAARNVTET
-340 DRDSTDVRDRA
+340 DLDVASRDRA
-351 VTRTLSGDLDAV
+351 VSSTLSGDIDAV
-363 ANGNVFRLPAGDAGA
+363 ANGNLFRLPAGDAGA

-385 TTNLDSDRRRAGA
+385 TIHLDNDRRRDGSEF
-398 DVSTSLGRTRGT
+398 STTLGRTRGT

-415 DLPVSRRNREF
+415 DLPISRRNRDF
-426 AALGNLTVSGNAEVE
+426 AALGSLTLNGNAGVE
-441 QLSDFGTLTTL
+441 QLSDFGTMTTL

-479 QQLGEPVLE
+479 QQLGDPVLD
-488 TPETRIFDFTTG
+488 TPEARIFDFTTG
-500 ETVLVTAITGGNPA
+500 ETVLVTAITGGNRE

-526 GNWKPLEETDLRLR
+526 GNWKPFEETDLRLR
-540 VDYVRSRLADPI
+540 VEYVRSRLTDPI

-571 RNSQG
+571 RNSAG

-585 VNYDSAK
+585 VNFDSAR
-592 RDTLRLGFDF
+592 RDTFRLGFDF
-602 SKPLK
+602 SKSLK
-607 SAPPSPAAMEALHRR
+607 SAPPSPAVIEAFRARR
-622 VATAQGAA
+622 AAAGQGA
-630 PEGVPRPDSGPPPDD
+630 PTEGGPPPGGGPPPDD
-645 AVTIMHGQPGGGGRG
+645 ALIVRDGPPSGGGRG
-660 GSGGRFFGSGGREG
+660 GGGGRFFGGGREG

-682 DTVTL
+682 DTITL
-687 VDEVTIRPGV
+687 VDEVTIGPGV
-697 PKLDFLDGD
+697 PKLDYLDGD
-706 AVGQTGGRPRH
+706 AVGQSGGRPRH

-729 FGARLAANWRSGTR
+729 LGARLAANWRSGSR
-743 VDTATG
+743 VNTATG

-773 LVAKHPW
+773 LVARHPW

-787 FEVSNLLDSKPKVRN
+787 LEVSNLFDSKPGVRN
-802 SLGDVPFGYQA
+802 SLGDIPFGYQA

-822 VSISLRKLFLPPPR
+822 VSVTFRKLFLPPPR
-836 FFRRDAPTGSR
+836 FFRRDGAAGGGPV
-847 PAGED
+847 GED

>member
-1 MNAAVSGDSPCV
+1 MNA
-13 DERGRMQAKTL
+13 RTL
-24 LLAGTTLLMAPAA
+24 LLAGTALLMVPV
-37 ASAQDAPLPVAGQ
+37 SARSQDAPAAGQ
-50 QPAEAPAA
+50 QPAEAPPPA
-58 ADNPPTEY
+58 ADESLAEY
-66 EEEDA
+66 EEDDSD
-71 NTIVVTGT
+71 TIVVVGAK
-79 RPRGSVVGDIPP
+79 PRGSVIGDIPP
-91 ENVLTPTDVRAT
+91 ENVLTPADVRAT
-103 GANDVTELL
+103 GATDVTELL
-112 EALAPQ
+112 DALAPQ
-118 LGSAR
+118 IGSAR

-131 MLLNGQRVSSF
+131 MLLNGQRISSF
-142 REIHDIPTEAI
+142 RELRDLPTEAI
-153 SRVEILPEEV
+153 SRVEVLPEEV

-183 FRSTVVSVEGTAAT
+183 FRSTVARVEGSAST
-197 EGGYGAGEAD
+197 EGGYGAGEAE

-212 IGRDSRTTL
+212 IGKDSRTSLNL
-221 DLDAEAN
+221 DIEAN
-228 SALTE
+228 SGLTE

-242 ESGPDPRRART
+242 SSEDSEPDPRDART

-267 NRQLGTVGTTVN
+267 NRQIGTVGATVN

-289 LIGLGESLLE
+289 LVGLGESLLE

-304 TVRESAHAGL
+304 TTRESAHAGM

-319 VSDWRWSV
+319 VGDWRWSV
-327 TGNADAARNVSET
+327 TGNADAARNVTET
-340 DRDSTDVRDRA
+340 DLDVASRDRA
-351 VTRTLSGDLDAV
+351 VSSTLSGDIDAV
-363 ANGNVFRLPAGDAGA
+363 ANGNLFRLPAGDAGA

-385 TTNLDSDRRRAGA
+385 TIHLDNDRRRDGSEF
-398 DVSTSLGRTRGT
+398 STTLGRTRGT

-415 DLPVSRRNREF
+415 DLPISRRNRDF
-426 AALGNLTVSGNAEVE
+426 AALGSLTLNGNAGVE
-441 QLSDFGTLTTL
+441 QLSDFGTMTTL

-479 QQLGEPVLE
+479 QQLGDPVLD
-488 TPETRIFDFTTG
+488 TPEARIFDFTTG
-500 ETVLVTAITGGNPA
+500 ETVLVTAITGGNRE

-526 GNWKPLEETDLRLR
+526 GNWKPFEETDLRLR
-540 VDYVRSRLADPI
+540 VDYVRSRLTDPI

-571 RNSQG
+571 RNSAG

-585 VNYDSAK
+585 VNFDSAR
-592 RDTLRLGFDF
+592 RDTFRLGFDF
-602 SKPLK
+602 SKSLK
-607 SAPPSPAAMEALHRR
+607 SAPPSPAVIEAFR
-622 VATAQGAA
+622 ATRAAAGQGA
-630 PEGVPRPDSGPPPDD
+630 PTEGGPPPGGGPPPDD
-645 AVTIMHGQPGGGGRG
+645 ALIVRDGPPSG
-660 GSGGRFFGSGGREG
+660 GGRFFGGGREG

-682 DTVTL
+682 DTNTL

-697 PKLDFLDGD
+697 PKLDYLDGD
-706 AVGQTGGRPRH
+706 AVGQSGGRPRH

-729 FGARLAANWRSGTR
+729 LGARLAANWRSGSR
-743 VDTATG
+743 VNTATG

-773 LVAKHPW
+773 LVARHPW

-787 FEVSNLLDSKPKVRN
+787 LEVSNLFDSKPGVRN
-802 SLGDVPFGYQA
+802 SLGDIPFGYQA

-822 VSISLRKLFLPPPR
+822 VSVTFRKLFLPPPR
-836 FFRRDAPTGSR
+836 FFRRDGAAGGGPV
-847 PAGED
+847 GED

>member
-1 MNAAVSGDSPCV
+1 MNA
-13 DERGRMQAKTL
+13 RTL
-24 LLAGTTLLMAPAA
+24 LLAGTALLMVPV
-37 ASAQDAPLPVAGQ
+37 SARSQDAPAAGQ
-50 QPAEAPAA
+50 QPAEAPPPA
-58 ADNPPTEY
+58 ADESLAEY
-66 EEEDA
+66 EEDDSD
-71 NTIVVTGT
+71 TIVVVGAK
-79 RPRGSVVGDIPP
+79 PRGSVIGDIPP
-91 ENVLTPTDVRAT
+91 ENVLTPADVRAT
-103 GANDVTELL
+103 GATDVTELL
-112 EALAPQ
+112 DALAPQ
-118 LGSAR
+118 IGSAR

-131 MLLNGQRVSSF
+131 MLLNGQRISSF
-142 REIHDIPTEAI
+142 RELRDLPTEAI

-183 FRSTVVSVEGTAAT
+183 FRSTVARVEGSAST
-197 EGGYGAGEAD
+197 EGGYGAGEAE

-212 IGRDSRTTL
+212 IGKDNRTSLNL
-221 DLDAEAN
+221 DIEAN
-228 SALTE
+228 SGLTE

-242 ESGPDPRRART
+242 SSEDSEPDPRDART

-267 NRQLGTVGTTVN
+267 NRQIGTVGATVN

-289 LIGLGESLLE
+289 LVGLGESLLE

-304 TVRESAHAGL
+304 TTRESAHAGM

-319 VSDWRWSV
+319 VGDWRWSV
-327 TGNADAARNVSET
+327 TGNADAARNVTET
-340 DRDSTDVRDRA
+340 DLDVASRDRA
-351 VTRTLSGDLDAV
+351 VSSTLSGDIDAV
-363 ANGNVFRLPAGDAGA
+363 ANGNLFRLPAGDAGA

-385 TTNLDSDRRRAGA
+385 TIHLDNDRRRDGSEF
-398 DVSTSLGRTRGT
+398 STTLGRTRGT

-415 DLPVSRRNREF
+415 DLPISRRNRDF
-426 AALGNLTVSGNAEVE
+426 AALGSLTLNGNAGVE
-441 QLSDFGTLTTL
+441 QLSDFGTMTTL

-479 QQLGEPVLE
+479 QQLGDPVLD
-488 TPETRIFDFTTG
+488 TPEARIFDFTTG
-500 ETVLVTAITGGNPA
+500 ETVLVTAITGGNRE

-526 GNWKPLEETDLRLR
+526 GNWKPFEETDLRLR
-540 VDYVRSRLADPI
+540 VDYVRSRLTDPI

-571 RNSQG
+571 RNSAG

-585 VNYDSAK
+585 VNFDSAR
-592 RDTLRLGFDF
+592 RDTFRLGFDF
-602 SKPLK
+602 SKSLK
-607 SAPPSPAAMEALHRR
+607 SAPPSPAVIEAFR
-622 VATAQGAA
+622 ATRAAAGQGA
-630 PEGVPRPDSGPPPDD
+630 PTEGGPPPGGGPPPDD
-645 AVTIMHGQPGGGGRG
+645 ALIVRDGPPSGGGRG
-660 GSGGRFFGSGGREG
+660 GGGGRFFGGGREG

-682 DTVTL
+682 DTITL
-687 VDEVTIRPGV
+687 LDEVTIRPGV
-697 PKLDFLDGD
+697 PKLDYLDGD
-706 AVGQTGGRPRH
+706 AVGQSGGRPRH

-729 FGARLAANWRSGTR
+729 LGARLAANWRSGSR
-743 VDTATG
+743 VNTATG

-787 FEVSNLLDSKPKVRN
+787 FEVSNLFDSKPRVRN
-802 SLGDVPFGYQA
+802 SLGDIPFGYQA

-822 VSISLRKLFLPPPR
+822 VSVTFRKLFLPPPR
-836 FFRRDAPTGSR
+836 FFRRDGAAGGGPV
-847 PAGED
+847 GED

>member
-1 MNAAVSGDSPCV
+1 MNA
-13 DERGRMQAKTL
+13 RTL
-24 LLAGTTLLMAPAA
+24 LLAGTALLMVPV
-37 ASAQDAPLPVAGQ
+37 SARSQDAPAAGQ
-50 QPAEAPAA
+50 QPAEAPPPA
-58 ADNPPTEY
+58 ADESLAEY
-66 EEEDA
+66 EEDDSD
-71 NTIVVTGT
+71 TIVVVGAK
-79 RPRGSVVGDIPP
+79 PRGSVIGDIPP
-91 ENVLTPTDVRAT
+91 ENVLTPADVRAT
-103 GANDVTELL
+103 GATDVTELL
-112 EALAPQ
+112 DALAPQ
-118 LGSAR
+118 IGSAR

-131 MLLNGQRVSSF
+131 MLLNGQRISSF
-142 REIHDIPTEAI
+142 RELRDLPTEAI
-153 SRVEILPEEV
+153 SRVEVLPEEV

-183 FRSTVVSVEGTAAT
+183 FRSTVARVEGSAST
-197 EGGYGAGEAD
+197 EGGYGAGEAE

-212 IGRDSRTTL
+212 IGKDSRTSLNL
-221 DLDAEAN
+221 DIEAN
-228 SALTE
+228 SGLTE

-242 ESGPDPRRART
+242 SSEDSEPDPRDART

-267 NRQLGTVGTTVN
+267 NRQIGTVGATVN

-289 LIGLGESLLE
+289 LVGLGESLLE

-304 TVRESAHAGL
+304 TTRESAHAGM

-319 VSDWRWSV
+319 VGDWRWSV
-327 TGNADAARNVSET
+327 TGNADAARNVTET
-340 DRDSTDVRDRA
+340 DLDVASRDRA
-351 VTRTLSGDLDAV
+351 VSSTLSGDIDAV
-363 ANGNVFRLPAGDAGA
+363 ANGNLFRLPAGDAGA

-385 TTNLDSDRRRAGA
+385 TIHLDNDRRRDGSEF
-398 DVSTSLGRTRGT
+398 STTLGRTRGT

-415 DLPVSRRNREF
+415 DLPISRRNRDF
-426 AALGNLTVSGNAEVE
+426 AALGSLTLNGNAGVE
-441 QLSDFGTLTTL
+441 QLSDFGTMTTL

-479 QQLGEPVLE
+479 QQLGDPVLD
-488 TPETRIFDFTTG
+488 TPEARIFDFTTG
-500 ETVLVTAITGGNPA
+500 ETVLVTAITGGNRE

-526 GNWKPLEETDLRLR
+526 GNWKPFEETDLRLR
-540 VDYVRSRLADPI
+540 VDYVRSRLTDPI

-571 RNSQG
+571 RNSAG

-585 VNYDSAK
+585 VNFDSAR

-602 SKPLK
+602 SKSLK
-607 SAPPSPAAMEALHRR
+607 SAPPSPAVIEAFR
-622 VATAQGAA
+622 ATRAAAGQGA
-630 PEGVPRPDSGPPPDD
+630 PTEGGPPPGGDPPPDD
-645 AVTIMHGQPGGGGRG
+645 ALIVREGPPSG
-660 GSGGRFFGSGGREG
+660 GGRFFGGGREG

-682 DTVTL
+682 DTITL
-687 VDEVTIRPGV
+687 LDEVTIRPGV
-697 PKLDFLDGD
+697 PKLDYLDGD
-706 AVGQTGGRPRH
+706 AVGQSGGRPRH

-729 FGARLAANWRSGTR
+729 LGARLAANWRSGSR
-743 VDTATG
+743 VNTATG

-773 LVAKHPW
+773 LVARHPW

-787 FEVSNLLDSKPKVRN
+787 LEVSNLFDSKPGVRN
-802 SLGDVPFGYQA
+802 SLGDIPFGYQA

-822 VSISLRKLFLPPPR
+822 VSVTFRKLFLPPPR
-836 FFRRDAPTGSR
+836 FFRRDGAAGGGPV
-847 PAGED
+847 GED

>member
-1 MNAAVSGDSPCV
+1 MNA
-13 DERGRMQAKTL
+13 RTL
-24 LLAGTTLLMAPAA
+24 LLAGTALLMVPV
-37 ASAQDAPLPVAGQ
+37 SARSQDAPAAGQ
-50 QPAEAPAA
+50 QPAEAPPPA
-58 ADNPPTEY
+58 ADESLAEY
-66 EEEDA
+66 EEDDSD
-71 NTIVVTGT
+71 TIVVVGAK
-79 RPRGSVVGDIPP
+79 PRGSVIGDIPP
-91 ENVLTPTDVRAT
+91 ENVLTPADVRAT
-103 GANDVTELL
+103 GATDVTELL
-112 EALAPQ
+112 DALAPQ
-118 LGSAR
+118 IGSAR

-131 MLLNGQRVSSF
+131 MLLNGQRISSF
-142 REIHDIPTEAI
+142 RELRDLPTEAI
-153 SRVEILPEEV
+153 SRVEVLPEEV

-183 FRSTVVSVEGTAAT
+183 FRSTVARVEGSAST
-197 EGGYGAGEAD
+197 EGGYGAGEAE

-212 IGRDSRTTL
+212 IGKDSRTSLNL
-221 DLDAEAN
+221 DIEAN
-228 SALTE
+228 SGLTE

-242 ESGPDPRRART
+242 SSEDSEPDPRDART

-267 NRQLGTVGTTVN
+267 NRQIGTVGATVN

-289 LIGLGESLLE
+289 LVGLGESLLE

-304 TVRESAHAGL
+304 TTRESAHAGM

-319 VSDWRWSV
+319 VGDWRWSV
-327 TGNADAARNVSET
+327 TGNADAARNVTET
-340 DRDSTDVRDRA
+340 DLDVASRDRA
-351 VTRTLSGDLDAV
+351 VSSTLSGDIDAV
-363 ANGNVFRLPAGDAGA
+363 ANGNLFRLPAGDAGA

-385 TTNLDSDRRRAGA
+385 TIHLDNDRRRDGSEF
-398 DVSTSLGRTRGT
+398 STTLGRTRGT

-415 DLPVSRRNREF
+415 DLPISRRNRDF
-426 AALGNLTVSGNAEVE
+426 AALGSLTLNGNAGVE
-441 QLSDFGTLTTL
+441 QLSDFGTMTTL

-479 QQLGEPVLE
+479 QQLGDPVLD

-500 ETVLVTAITGGNPA
+500 ETVLVTAITGGNRE

-526 GNWKPLEETDLRLR
+526 GNWKPFEETDLRLR
-540 VDYVRSRLADPI
+540 VDYVRSRLTDPI

-571 RNSQG
+571 RNSAG

-585 VNYDSAK
+585 VNFDSAR
-592 RDTLRLGFDF
+592 RDTFRLGFDF
-602 SKPLK
+602 SKSLK
-607 SAPPSPAAMEALHRR
+607 SAPPSPAVIEAFRARR
-622 VATAQGAA
+622 AAAGQGA
-630 PEGVPRPDSGPPPDD
+630 PTEGGPPPGGEPPPDD
-645 AVTIMHGQPGGGGRG
+645 ALIVRDGPPSGGGRG
-660 GSGGRFFGSGGREG
+660 GGGGRFFGGGREG

-682 DTVTL
+682 DTITL
-687 VDEVTIRPGV
+687 LDEVTIGPGV
-697 PKLDFLDGD
+697 PKLDYLDGD
-706 AVGQTGGRPRH
+706 AVGQSGGRPRH

-729 FGARLAANWRSGTR
+729 LGARLAANWRSGSR
-743 VDTATG
+743 VNTATG

-773 LVAKHPW
+773 LVARHPW

-787 FEVSNLLDSKPKVRN
+787 LEVSNLFDSKPGVRN
-802 SLGDVPFGYQA
+802 SLGDIPFGYQA

-822 VSISLRKLFLPPPR
+822 VSVTFRKLFLPPPR
-836 FFRRDAPTGSR
+836 FFRRDGAAGGGPV
-847 PAGED
+847 GED

>member
-1 MNAAVSGDSPCV
+1 MNA
-13 DERGRMQAKTL
+13 RTL
-24 LLAGTTLLMAPAA
+24 LLAGTALLMVPV
-37 ASAQDAPLPVAGQ
+37 SARSQDAPAAGQ
-50 QPAEAPAA
+50 QPAEAPPPA
-58 ADNPPTEY
+58 ADESLAEY
-66 EEEDA
+66 EEDDSD
-71 NTIVVTGT
+71 TIVVVGAK
-79 RPRGSVVGDIPP
+79 PRGSVIGDIPP
-91 ENVLTPTDVRAT
+91 ENVLTPADVRAT
-103 GANDVTELL
+103 GATDVTELL
-112 EALAPQ
+112 DALAPQ
-118 LGSAR
+118 IGSAR

-131 MLLNGQRVSSF
+131 MLLNGQRISSF
-142 REIHDIPTEAI
+142 RELRDLPTEAI

-183 FRSTVVSVEGTAAT
+183 FRSTVARVEGSAST
-197 EGGYGAGEAD
+197 EGGYGAGEAE

-212 IGRDSRTTL
+212 IGKDSRTSLNL
-221 DLDAEAN
+221 DIEAN
-228 SALTE
+228 SGLTE

-242 ESGPDPRRART
+242 SSEDSEPDPRDART

-267 NRQLGTVGTTVN
+267 NRQIGTVGATVN

-289 LIGLGESLLE
+289 LVGLGESLLE

-304 TVRESAHAGL
+304 TTRESAHAGM

-319 VSDWRWSV
+319 VGDWRWSV
-327 TGNADAARNVSET
+327 TGNADAARNVTET
-340 DRDSTDVRDRA
+340 DLDVASRDRA
-351 VTRTLSGDLDAV
+351 VSSTLSGDIDAV
-363 ANGNVFRLPAGDAGA
+363 ANGNLFRLPAGDAGA

-385 TTNLDSDRRRAGA
+385 TIHLDNDRRRDGSEF
-398 DVSTSLGRTRGT
+398 STTLGRTRGT

-415 DLPVSRRNREF
+415 DLPISRRNRDF
-426 AALGNLTVSGNAEVE
+426 AALGSLTLNGNAGVE
-441 QLSDFGTLTTL
+441 QLSDFGTMTTL

-479 QQLGEPVLE
+479 QQLGDPVLD

-500 ETVLVTAITGGNPA
+500 ETVLVTAITGGNRE

-526 GNWKPLEETDLRLR
+526 GNWKPFEETDLRLR
-540 VDYVRSRLADPI
+540 VDYVRSRLTDPI

-571 RNSQG
+571 RNSAG

-585 VNYDSAK
+585 VNFDSAR
-592 RDTLRLGFDF
+592 RDTFRLGFDF
-602 SKPLK
+602 SKSLK
-607 SAPPSPAAMEALHRR
+607 SAPPSPAVIEAFR
-622 VATAQGAA
+622 ATRAAAGQGA
-630 PEGVPRPDSGPPPDD
+630 PTEGGPPPGGGPPPDD
-645 AVTIMHGQPGGGGRG
+645 ALIVRDGPPSGGGRG
-660 GSGGRFFGSGGREG
+660 GGGGRFFGGGREG
-674 GRLTFSLT
+674 GRLSFSLT
-682 DTVTL
+682 DTITL
-687 VDEVTIRPGV
+687 LDEVTIRPGV
-697 PKLDFLDGD
+697 PKLDYLDGD
-706 AVGQTGGRPRH
+706 AVGQSGGRPRH

-729 FGARLAANWRSGTR
+729 LGARLAANWRSGSR
-743 VDTATG
+743 VNTATG

-787 FEVSNLLDSKPKVRN
+787 FEVSNLFDSKPGVRN
-802 SLGDVPFGYQA
+802 SLGDIPFGYQA

-822 VSISLRKLFLPPPR
+822 VSVTFRKLFLPPPR
-836 FFRRDAPTGSR
+836 FFRRDGAAGGGPV
-847 PAGED
+847 GED

>member
-1 MNAAVSGDSPCV
+1 MNA
-13 DERGRMQAKTL
+13 RTL
-24 LLAGTTLLMAPAA
+24 LLAGTALLMVPV
-37 ASAQDAPLPVAGQ
+37 SARSQDAPAAGQ
-50 QPAEAPAA
+50 QPAEAPPPA
-58 ADNPPTEY
+58 ADESLAEY
-66 EEEDA
+66 EEDDSD
-71 NTIVVTGT
+71 TIVVVGAK
-79 RPRGSVVGDIPP
+79 PRGSVIGDIPP
-91 ENVLTPTDVRAT
+91 ENVLTPADVRAT
-103 GANDVTELL
+103 GATDVTELL
-112 EALAPQ
+112 DALAPQ
-118 LGSAR
+118 IGSAR

-131 MLLNGQRVSSF
+131 MLLNGQRISSF
-142 REIHDIPTEAI
+142 RELRDLPTEAI

-183 FRSTVVSVEGTAAT
+183 FRSTVARVEGSAST
-197 EGGYGAGEAD
+197 EGGYGAGEAE

-212 IGRDSRTTL
+212 IGKDSRTSLNL
-221 DLDAEAN
+221 DIEAN
-228 SALTE
+228 SGLTE

-242 ESGPDPRRART
+242 SSEDSEPDPRDART

-267 NRQLGTVGTTVN
+267 NRQIGTVGATVN

-289 LIGLGESLLE
+289 LVGLGESLLE

-304 TVRESAHAGL
+304 TTRESAHAGM

-319 VSDWRWSV
+319 VGDWRWSV
-327 TGNADAARNVSET
+327 TGNADAARNVTET
-340 DRDSTDVRDRA
+340 DLDVASRDRA
-351 VTRTLSGDLDAV
+351 VSSTLSGDIDAV
-363 ANGNVFRLPAGDAGA
+363 ANGNLFRLPAGDAGA

-385 TTNLDSDRRRAGA
+385 TIHLDNDRRRDGSEF
-398 DVSTSLGRTRGT
+398 STTLGRTRGT

-415 DLPVSRRNREF
+415 DLPISRRNRDF
-426 AALGNLTVSGNAEVE
+426 AALGSLTLNGNAGVE
-441 QLSDFGTLTTL
+441 QLSDFGTMTTL

-479 QQLGEPVLE
+479 QQLGDPVLD
-488 TPETRIFDFTTG
+488 TPEARIFDFTTG
-500 ETVLVTAITGGNPA
+500 ETVLVTAITGGNRE

-526 GNWKPLEETDLRLR
+526 GNWKPFEETDLRLR
-540 VDYVRSRLADPI
+540 VDYVRSRLTDPI

-571 RNSQG
+571 RNSAG

-585 VNYDSAK
+585 VNFDSAR

-602 SKPLK
+602 SKSLK
-607 SAPPSPAAMEALHRR
+607 SAPPSPAVIEAFRARR
-622 VATAQGAA
+622 AAAGQGA
-630 PEGVPRPDSGPPPDD
+630 PTEGGPPPGGGPPPDD
-645 AVTIMHGQPGGGGRG
+645 ALIVRDGPPSGGGRG
-660 GSGGRFFGSGGREG
+660 GGGGRFFGGGREG

-682 DTVTL
+682 DTITL

-697 PKLDFLDGD
+697 PKLDYLDGD
-706 AVGQTGGRPRH
+706 AVGQSGGRPRH

-729 FGARLAANWRSGTR
+729 LGARLAANWRSGSR
-743 VDTATG
+743 VNTATG

-787 FEVSNLLDSKPKVRN
+787 FEVSNLFDSKPGVRN
-802 SLGDVPFGYQA
+802 SLGDIPFGYQA

-822 VSISLRKLFLPPPR
+822 VSVTFRKLFLPPPR
-836 FFRRDAPTGSR
+836 FFRRDGA
-847 PAGED
+847 AGGGPVGDD

>member
-1 MNAAVSGDSPCV
+1 MNA
-13 DERGRMQAKTL
+13 RTL
-24 LLAGTTLLMAPAA
+24 LLAGTALLMVPV
-37 ASAQDAPLPVAGQ
+37 SARSQDAPAAGQ
-50 QPAEAPAA
+50 QPAEAPPPA
-58 ADNPPTEY
+58 ADESLAEY
-66 EEEDA
+66 EEDDSD
-71 NTIVVTGT
+71 TIVVVGAK
-79 RPRGSVVGDIPP
+79 PRGSVIGDIPP
-91 ENVLTPTDVRAT
+91 ENVLTPADVRAT
-103 GANDVTELL
+103 GATDVTELL
-112 EALAPQ
+112 DALAPQ
-118 LGSAR
+118 IGSAR

-131 MLLNGQRVSSF
+131 MLLNGQRISSF
-142 REIHDIPTEAI
+142 RELRDLPTEAI

-183 FRSTVVSVEGTAAT
+183 FRSTVARVEGSAST
-197 EGGYGAGEAD
+197 EGGYGAGEAE

-212 IGRDSRTTL
+212 IGKDSRTSLNL
-221 DLDAEAN
+221 DIEAN
-228 SALTE
+228 SGLTE

-242 ESGPDPRRART
+242 SSEDSEPDPRDART

-267 NRQLGTVGTTVN
+267 NRQLDTVGATVN

-289 LIGLGESLLE
+289 LVGLGESLLE

-304 TVRESAHAGL
+304 TTRESAHAGM

-319 VSDWRWSV
+319 VGDWRWSV
-327 TGNADAARNVSET
+327 TGNADAARNVTET
-340 DRDSTDVRDRA
+340 DLDVASRDRA
-351 VTRTLSGDLDAV
+351 VSSTLSGDIDAV
-363 ANGNVFRLPAGDAGA
+363 ANGNLFRLPAGDAGA

-385 TTNLDSDRRRAGA
+385 TIHLDNDRRRDGSEF
-398 DVSTSLGRTRGT
+398 STTLGRTRGT

-415 DLPVSRRNREF
+415 DLPISRRNRDF
-426 AALGNLTVSGNAEVE
+426 AALGSLTLNGNAGVE
-441 QLSDFGTLTTL
+441 QLSDFGTMTTL

-479 QQLGEPVLE
+479 QQLGDPVLD

-500 ETVLVTAITGGNPA
+500 ETVLVTAITGGNRE

-526 GNWKPLEETDLRLR
+526 GNWKPFEETDLRLR
-540 VDYVRSRLADPI
+540 VDYVRSRLTDPI

-571 RNSQG
+571 RNSAG

-585 VNYDSAK
+585 VNFDSAR
-592 RDTLRLGFDF
+592 RDTFRLGFDF
-602 SKPLK
+602 SKSLK
-607 SAPPSPAAMEALHRR
+607 SAPPSPAVIEAFR
-622 VATAQGAA
+622 ATRAAAGQGA
-630 PEGVPRPDSGPPPDD
+630 PTEGGPPPGGGPPPDD
-645 AVTIMHGQPGGGGRG
+645 ALIVRDGPPSGGGRG
-660 GSGGRFFGSGGREG
+660 GGGGRFFGGGREG
-674 GRLTFSLT
+674 GRLSFSLT
-682 DTVTL
+682 DTITL
-687 VDEVTIRPGV
+687 LDEVTIGPGV
-697 PKLDFLDGD
+697 PKLDYLDGD
-706 AVGQTGGRPRH
+706 AVGQSGGRPRH

-729 FGARLAANWRSGTR
+729 LGARLAANWRSGSR
-743 VDTATG
+743 VNTATG

-773 LVAKHPW
+773 LVARHPW

-787 FEVSNLLDSKPKVRN
+787 LEVSNLFDSKPGVRN
-802 SLGDVPFGYQA
+802 SLGDIPFGYQA

-822 VSISLRKLFLPPPR
+822 VSVTFRKLFLPPPR
-836 FFRRDAPTGSR
+836 FFRRDGAAGGGPV
-847 PAGED
+847 GED

>member
-1 MNAAVSGDSPCV
+1 MNA
-13 DERGRMQAKTL
+13 RTL
-24 LLAGTTLLMAPAA
+24 LLAGTALLMVPV
-37 ASAQDAPLPVAGQ
+37 SARSQDAPAAGQ
-50 QPAEAPAA
+50 QPAEAPPPA
-58 ADNPPTEY
+58 ADESLAEY
-66 EEEDA
+66 EEDDSD
-71 NTIVVTGT
+71 TIVVVGAK
-79 RPRGSVVGDIPP
+79 PRGSVIGDIPP
-91 ENVLTPTDVRAT
+91 ENVLTPADVRAT
-103 GANDVTELL
+103 GATDVTELL
-112 EALAPQ
+112 DALAPQ
-118 LGSAR
+118 IGSAR

-131 MLLNGQRVSSF
+131 MLLNGQRISSF
-142 REIHDIPTEAI
+142 RELRDLPTEAI

-183 FRSTVVSVEGTAAT
+183 FRSTVARVEGSAST
-197 EGGYGAGEAD
+197 EGGYGAGEAE

-212 IGRDSRTTL
+212 IGKDSRTSLNL
-221 DLDAEAN
+221 DIEAN
-228 SALTE
+228 SGLTE

-242 ESGPDPRRART
+242 SSEDSEPDPRDART

-267 NRQLGTVGTTVN
+267 NRQIGTVGATVN

-289 LIGLGESLLE
+289 LVGLGESLLE

-304 TVRESAHAGL
+304 TTRESAHAGM

-319 VSDWRWSV
+319 VGDWRWSV
-327 TGNADAARNVSET
+327 TGNADAARNVTET
-340 DRDSTDVRDRA
+340 DLDVASRDRA
-351 VTRTLSGDLDAV
+351 VSSTLSGDIDAV
-363 ANGNVFRLPAGDAGA
+363 ANGNLFRLPAGDAGA

-385 TTNLDSDRRRAGA
+385 TIHLDNDRRRDGSEF
-398 DVSTSLGRTRGT
+398 STTLGRTRGT

-415 DLPVSRRNREF
+415 DLPISRRNRDF
-426 AALGNLTVSGNAEVE
+426 AALGSLTLNGNAGVE
-441 QLSDFGTLTTL
+441 QLSDFGTMTTL

-479 QQLGEPVLE
+479 QQLGDPVLD
-488 TPETRIFDFTTG
+488 TPEARIFDFTTG
-500 ETVLVTAITGGNPA
+500 ETVLVTAITGGNRE

-526 GNWKPLEETDLRLR
+526 GNWKPFEETDLRLR
-540 VDYVRSRLADPI
+540 VDYVRSRLTDPI

-571 RNSQG
+571 RNSAG

-585 VNYDSAK
+585 VNFDSAR
-592 RDTLRLGFDF
+592 RDTFRLGFDF
-602 SKPLK
+602 SKSLK
-607 SAPPSPAAMEALHRR
+607 SAPPSPAVIEAFR
-622 VATAQGAA
+622 ATRAAAGQGA
-630 PEGVPRPDSGPPPDD
+630 PTEGGPPPGGGPPPDD
-645 AVTIMHGQPGGGGRG
+645 ALIVRDGPPSGGGRG
-660 GSGGRFFGSGGREG
+660 GGGGRFFGGGREG

-682 DTVTL
+682 DTITL

-697 PKLDFLDGD
+697 PKLDYLDGD
-706 AVGQTGGRPRH
+706 AVGQSGGRPRH

-729 FGARLAANWRSGTR
+729 LGARLAANWRSGSR
-743 VDTATG
+743 VNTATG

-773 LVAKHPW
+773 LVARHPW

-787 FEVSNLLDSKPKVRN
+787 LEVSNLFDSKPGVRN
-802 SLGDVPFGYQA
+802 SLGDIPFGYQA

-822 VSISLRKLFLPPPR
+822 VSVTFRKLFLPPPR
-836 FFRRDAPTGSR
+836 FFRRDGAAGGGPV
-847 PAGED
+847 GED